1 MEQTRSQR
9 FIQEYARLMKSSAEF
24 FNKDSVLMSR
34 EDYDNAKLRV
44 LVVFPSPASTKAV
57 SMTAAVLNDYV
68 ISSCPG
74 VFIDFAYV
82 PEQDDLKYYDKANMP
97 YAIGNVTHL
106 DASHFDIVGFSIS
119 ILFESISV
127 AWIMN
132 SFTRC
137 DKPLPLTWSERKDKK
152 LSEVPVF
159 YAGGITCSVADIL
172 FGELGDGRQAFL
184 DYLHL
189 GEFHCSKL
197 LFDHYLVSREKGR
210 TVQEMIDSFWKEVDF
225 NDWLYQPQA
234 YQVEFN
240 DKNQIVKNVKINP
253 NAPDMCKPYYPD
265 EMPKEMGAARGI
277 VMGNGVNAGL
287 GQILAANGCSRSGF
301 CNFSVAGNTM
311 LGTVY
316 GLVPIENLVD
326 KGCQK
331 LQSAGVVTCKD
342 ILRQKDERVYRVTL
356 ESGVY
361 LDCSSGHKWIRAI
374 DHKKGN
380 KEKTYTTR
388 QLANIVNKGGE
399 FVVLRKI
406 GNHFGV
412 EWHSDLKVINLR
424 EESMLSQDEKCYQ
437 YTVSFPYYECCEMIN
452 DLAVRLNFYGFDTGV
467 LRYQDKTVIEW
478 WPMPN
483 CATYDR
489 VVAVEAL
496 AEVVPMYDVFDTD
509 DHTVCYNGVITHQC
523 HEGAYTGGWVENTPE
538 RLVELAKLCRKHTAS
553 TTLKA
558 YSFNCV
564 AEDTPVITNS
574 GICRAS
580 ELSGNELVATPLG
593 YSSYILNKGKSDSL
607 VNLIMSQGADLKIT
621 PNHRQLVFTENGVEE
636 KLAKNLSV
644 GDWVPFTIGTAKT
657 VAKNSIYFALGLWY
671 GDGNSSGNSNYFVF
685 NDREVGN
692 ANNIL
697 PWISKEVENTK
708 GDNLHV
714 FLATKEF
721 TSLVRSMF
729 PNGKDDIRNLY
740 NLGIQELVDFIQGLF
755 DADGCGSRG
764 WLKFT
769 QKSSRKEL
777 LNFISTVLLSLGIR
791 TAFSK
796 EIAVNLEGY
805 DREYYRYDLKVVG
818 QESRVAFL
826 QTFHNH
832 VGKLDSVSV
841 EDSIWNKDKC
851 LPPALGVYLSKEFV
865 RVFGKVPSGFNRSKF
880 FRGVK
885 GITVGKFLELFSQ
898 YKHDIKIVND
908 IVNGTRF
915 SCIVA
920 IENLHG
926 DFNVVDV
933 CETSGGVFN
942 IAGFWTH
949 NSNYL
954 SDYKR
959 NIYDW
964 LGVYPRVTFNNM
976 RLEELGLDKDALK
989 MMKLAGYQRMT
1000 APLEGISERIRNNL
1014 LNKNLSEK
1022 ALDSYLEYGMMMG
1035 AVDCKV
1041 GIVLTGYEEEQD
1053 WQAFYDFNMKWR
1065 KKCHDM
1071 GGNIP
1076 FRYKCTLAVHYP
1088 HCLTE
1093 EALTPYPGTGLLRQN
1108 EHKLGK
1114 VAGFEDSEVTEV
1126 SEPFVQKAYTLTT
1139 TRGQQITGNFE
1150 HPVLTS
1156 PFGGGKWELM
1166 GNLKKGQTIYMKIG
1180 TKCYGDFKYVKF
1192 ERPMGN
1198 RAKIKKLDFC
1208 LNPRWA
1214 EVLGWYCGDGFIHE
1228 GESLQFGLC
1237 YNKSEREILER
1248 HREVLETMFFDVSVH
1263 EYDSIDKL
1271 VVNSTLLC
1279 EWVKKEFGSKF
1290 DGKKISKLILTSP
1303 EVVQSSFLRGVF
1315 SADGTCG
1322 DYKEGSSIRLGM
1334 SNEQFIR
1341 DVQAMLMNMG
1351 IDCCVS
1357 VSRSGRKNPKW
1368 SCHVRRQY
1376 ITDYLELI
1384 GFQGQKSVRGL
1395 STAKLGKHSDLG
1407 FIRVKVRSVEEVG
1420 ERTLWGLTVNNHA
1433 YVTNGIVSHNTPI
1446 EYIERRAAKHAY
1458 FGTYIMPNEWNEKYY
1473 SDHIRIKLNGFKHS
1487 TFIEQAI
1494 VDLGRYATPW
1504 MYNYIIRPGYPFYN
1518 TKTIVTHEEA
1528 WEAFKGMIN
1537 PDYFF
1542 NERKMDEYIS
1552 ICHRIHIAMHANV
1565 IFQAKKIL
1573 KDGANATPTIRC
1585 LKTYEGCPVDCKAHV
1600 YEKSPLI
1607 TYGDAWLDESGKL
1620 TGKVWEEVK
1629 GCQRCKTP
1637 ADRKKVLA
1645 RELPMSKNAD
1655 DILMYKAPSLELRL
1669 RFRIQR
1675 KKEYEV
1681 LSPRNTAFVF
1691 FTKFLR
1697 KSEELCKVFWELDA
1711 YHNMFWQSEED
1722 KTYVVSGQQIVDV
1735 TFTDRKAKEI
1745 VESLIQ
1751 EVNAEAN
1758 SFRVVSVREVPLTDK
1773 IKVDDFN
1780 VFYFESTLSAEFWQ
1794 FAAMNYDGEVKVEG
1808 AQGAMETIKD
1818 VRLTAPSFTLRDKVK
1833 GYFTVP
1839 CKYSPW
1845 HYLQGLMAVRR
1856 ISLSKLL
1863 ATTSIQC
1870 ITTVRESNGTCMCG
1884 KEKAVSDIGTNMQQK
1899 VGRDCL
1905 AAFLT
1910 SKL

>member
-24 FNKDSVLMSR
+24 FNKDSVLMTR

-437 YTVSFPYYECCEMIN
+437 YTVSSPYHECCEMIN
-452 DLAVRLNFYGFDTGV
+452 DLVVRLNFYGFDTGV
-467 LRYQDKTVIEW
+467 LRYQDKTIIEW

-558 YSFNCV
+558 YSFN
-564 AEDTPVITNS
+564 
-574 GICRAS
+574 
-580 ELSGNELVATPLG
+580 
-593 YSSYILNKGKSDSL
+593 
-607 VNLIMSQGADLKIT
+607 
-621 PNHRQLVFTENGVEE
+621 
-636 KLAKNLSV
+636 
-644 GDWVPFTIGTAKT
+644 
-657 VAKNSIYFALGLWY
+657 
-671 GDGNSSGNSNYFVF
+671 
-685 NDREVGN
+685 
-692 ANNIL
+692 
-697 PWISKEVENTK
+697 
-708 GDNLHV
+708 
-714 FLATKEF
+714 
-721 TSLVRSMF
+721 
-729 PNGKDDIRNLY
+729 
-740 NLGIQELVDFIQGLF
+740 
-755 DADGCGSRG
+755 
-764 WLKFT
+764 
-769 QKSSRKEL
+769 
-777 LNFISTVLLSLGIR
+777 
-791 TAFSK
+791 
-796 EIAVNLEGY
+796 
-805 DREYYRYDLKVVG
+805 
-818 QESRVAFL
+818 
-826 QTFHNH
+826 
-832 VGKLDSVSV
+832 
-841 EDSIWNKDKC
+841 
-851 LPPALGVYLSKEFV
+851 
-865 RVFGKVPSGFNRSKF
+865 
-880 FRGVK
+880 
-885 GITVGKFLELFSQ
+885 
-898 YKHDIKIVND
+898 
-908 IVNGTRF
+908 
-915 SCIVA
+915 
-920 IENLHG
+920 
-926 DFNVVDV
+926 
-933 CETSGGVFN
+933 
-942 IAGFWTH
+942 
-949 NSNYL
+949 SNYL

-959 NIYDW
+959 NIFDW

-1088 HCLTE
+1088 H
-1093 EALTPYPGTGLLRQN
+1093 
-1108 EHKLGK
+1108 
-1114 VAGFEDSEVTEV
+1114 
-1126 SEPFVQKAYTLTT
+1126 
-1139 TRGQQITGNFE
+1139 
-1150 HPVLTS
+1150 
-1156 PFGGGKWELM
+1156 
-1166 GNLKKGQTIYMKIG
+1166 
-1180 TKCYGDFKYVKF
+1180 
-1192 ERPMGN
+1192 
-1198 RAKIKKLDFC
+1198 
-1208 LNPRWA
+1208 
-1214 EVLGWYCGDGFIHE
+1214 
-1228 GESLQFGLC
+1228 
-1237 YNKSEREILER
+1237 
-1248 HREVLETMFFDVSVH
+1248 
-1263 EYDSIDKL
+1263 
-1271 VVNSTLLC
+1271 
-1279 EWVKKEFGSKF
+1279 
-1290 DGKKISKLILTSP
+1290 
-1303 EVVQSSFLRGVF
+1303 
-1315 SADGTCG
+1315 
-1322 DYKEGSSIRLGM
+1322 
-1334 SNEQFIR
+1334 
-1341 DVQAMLMNMG
+1341 
-1351 IDCCVS
+1351 
-1357 VSRSGRKNPKW
+1357 
-1368 SCHVRRQY
+1368 
-1376 ITDYLELI
+1376 
-1384 GFQGQKSVRGL
+1384 
-1395 STAKLGKHSDLG
+1395 
-1407 FIRVKVRSVEEVG
+1407 
-1420 ERTLWGLTVNNHA
+1420 
-1433 YVTNGIVSHNTPI
+1433 TPI
-1446 EYIERRAAKHAY
+1446 EYIERRAAKHAFY
-1458 FGTYIMPNEWNEKYY
+1458 GTYIMPNEWNEKYY
-1473 SDHIRIKLNGFKHS
+1473 AEHIRIKLNGFKHS

-1528 WEAFKGMIN
+1528 WEAFRALVN
-1537 PDYFF
+1537 PEYFF

-1565 IFQAKKIL
+1565 VFQAKKIL
-1573 KDGANATPTIRC
+1573 KDGADATPTIRC

-1620 TGKVWEEVK
+1620 TGRVWEEVK

-1697 KSEELCKVFWELDA
+1697 KSDDLCKMFWELDA

-1735 TFTDRKAKEI
+1735 TFTDRKAKEL
-1745 VESLIQ
+1745 VENLIQ
-1751 EVNAEAN
+1751 EVNAEAK

-1773 IKVDDFN
+1773 IKVDDYN

>member
-24 FNKDSVLMSR
+24 FNKDSVLMSS
-34 EDYDNAKLRV
+34 EDYDNAKLRI

-82 PEQDDLKYYDKANMP
+82 PEQDDLKFYDKANMP

-137 DKPLPLTWSERKDKK
+137 DKPLPLTWSERKDTK

-197 LFDHYLVSREKGR
+197 LFDHYLRSREQGR
-210 TVQEMIDSFWKEVDF
+210 TVQEMIDTFWKEVDF
-225 NDWLYQPQA
+225 NEWLYQPQA
-234 YQVEFN
+234 YKVEFN

-265 EMPKEMGAARGI
+265 EMPKEIGAARGI

-316 GLVPIENLVD
+316 GLIPIESMVD
-326 KGCQK
+326 KGPMK
-331 LQSAGVVTCKD
+331 LQSTGLVTCKD
-342 ILRQKDERVYRVTL
+342 ILRQKDERAYRVFL

-361 LDCSSGHKWIRAI
+361 LDCSAGHKWIRAI

-388 QLANIVNKGGE
+388 QVSNIVNKGGE

-412 EWHSDLKVINLR
+412 EWHSDLKIVNLR
-424 EESMLSQDEKCYQ
+424 EDSVLSSDEKCYQ
-437 YTVSFPYYECCEMIN
+437 YSFGAPYSECKEQVN
-452 DLAVRLNFYGFDTGV
+452 DLVVRLNFYGFDTGV
-467 LRYQDKTVIEW
+467 IKGLDLTTIEW

-489 VVAVEAL
+489 VVSVEAL
-496 AEVVPMYDVFDTD
+496 NEIVPMYDVFDTD
-509 DHTVCYNGVITHQC
+509 DHTVCYNGIVTHQC

-558 YSFNCV
+558 YSF
-564 AEDTPVITNS
+564 
-574 GICRAS
+574 
-580 ELSGNELVATPLG
+580 
-593 YSSYILNKGKSDSL
+593 
-607 VNLIMSQGADLKIT
+607 
-621 PNHRQLVFTENGVEE
+621 
-636 KLAKNLSV
+636 
-644 GDWVPFTIGTAKT
+644 
-657 VAKNSIYFALGLWY
+657 
-671 GDGNSSGNSNYFVF
+671 
-685 NDREVGN
+685 
-692 ANNIL
+692 
-697 PWISKEVENTK
+697 
-708 GDNLHV
+708 
-714 FLATKEF
+714 
-721 TSLVRSMF
+721 
-729 PNGKDDIRNLY
+729 
-740 NLGIQELVDFIQGLF
+740 
-755 DADGCGSRG
+755 
-764 WLKFT
+764 
-769 QKSSRKEL
+769 
-777 LNFISTVLLSLGIR
+777 
-791 TAFSK
+791 
-796 EIAVNLEGY
+796 
-805 DREYYRYDLKVVG
+805 
-818 QESRVAFL
+818 
-826 QTFHNH
+826 
-832 VGKLDSVSV
+832 
-841 EDSIWNKDKC
+841 
-851 LPPALGVYLSKEFV
+851 
-865 RVFGKVPSGFNRSKF
+865 
-880 FRGVK
+880 
-885 GITVGKFLELFSQ
+885 
-898 YKHDIKIVND
+898 
-908 IVNGTRF
+908 
-915 SCIVA
+915 
-920 IENLHG
+920 
-926 DFNVVDV
+926 
-933 CETSGGVFN
+933 
-942 IAGFWTH
+942 

-1088 HCLTE
+1088 H
-1093 EALTPYPGTGLLRQN
+1093 
-1108 EHKLGK
+1108 
-1114 VAGFEDSEVTEV
+1114 
-1126 SEPFVQKAYTLTT
+1126 
-1139 TRGQQITGNFE
+1139 
-1150 HPVLTS
+1150 
-1156 PFGGGKWELM
+1156 
-1166 GNLKKGQTIYMKIG
+1166 
-1180 TKCYGDFKYVKF
+1180 
-1192 ERPMGN
+1192 
-1198 RAKIKKLDFC
+1198 
-1208 LNPRWA
+1208 
-1214 EVLGWYCGDGFIHE
+1214 
-1228 GESLQFGLC
+1228 
-1237 YNKSEREILER
+1237 
-1248 HREVLETMFFDVSVH
+1248 
-1263 EYDSIDKL
+1263 
-1271 VVNSTLLC
+1271 
-1279 EWVKKEFGSKF
+1279 
-1290 DGKKISKLILTSP
+1290 
-1303 EVVQSSFLRGVF
+1303 
-1315 SADGTCG
+1315 
-1322 DYKEGSSIRLGM
+1322 
-1334 SNEQFIR
+1334 
-1341 DVQAMLMNMG
+1341 
-1351 IDCCVS
+1351 
-1357 VSRSGRKNPKW
+1357 
-1368 SCHVRRQY
+1368 
-1376 ITDYLELI
+1376 
-1384 GFQGQKSVRGL
+1384 
-1395 STAKLGKHSDLG
+1395 
-1407 FIRVKVRSVEEVG
+1407 
-1420 ERTLWGLTVNNHA
+1420 
-1433 YVTNGIVSHNTPI
+1433 TPI
-1446 EYIERRAAKHAY
+1446 EFLERRAARHAFY
-1458 FGTYIMPNEWNEKYY
+1458 GTYIMPNEWNEKYY
-1473 SDHIRIKLNGFKHS
+1473 ADHIRIKLNGFKHS

-1494 VDLGRYATPW
+1494 VDLGRYATSW

-1620 TGKVWEEVK
+1620 TGRVWEEVK

-1697 KSEELCKVFWELDA
+1697 KSDDLCKMFWELDA

-1751 EVNAEAN
+1751 EVNAEAY

-1773 IKVDDFN
+1773 IKVDDYN
-1780 VFYFESTLSAEFWQ
+1780 LFYFESTLPAEFWQ

-1818 VRLTAPSFTLRDKVK
+1818 LRLKAPSFTLRDKVK

-1863 ATTSIQC
+1863 STTSIQC

>member
-34 EDYDNAKLRV
+34 EDYENAKLRV

-137 DKPLPLTWSERKDKK
+137 DKPLPLTWSERKDMK
-152 LSEVPVF
+152 LSEVSVF

-197 LFDHYLVSREKGR
+197 LFDHYLKSRESGR

-437 YTVSFPYYECCEMIN
+437 YTVSSPYHECCEMIN
-452 DLAVRLNFYGFDTGV
+452 DLVVRLNFYGFDTGV
-467 LRYQDKTVIEW
+467 LRYQDKTIIEW

-558 YSFNCV
+558 YSF
-564 AEDTPVITNS
+564 
-574 GICRAS
+574 
-580 ELSGNELVATPLG
+580 
-593 YSSYILNKGKSDSL
+593 
-607 VNLIMSQGADLKIT
+607 
-621 PNHRQLVFTENGVEE
+621 
-636 KLAKNLSV
+636 
-644 GDWVPFTIGTAKT
+644 
-657 VAKNSIYFALGLWY
+657 
-671 GDGNSSGNSNYFVF
+671 
-685 NDREVGN
+685 
-692 ANNIL
+692 
-697 PWISKEVENTK
+697 
-708 GDNLHV
+708 
-714 FLATKEF
+714 
-721 TSLVRSMF
+721 
-729 PNGKDDIRNLY
+729 
-740 NLGIQELVDFIQGLF
+740 
-755 DADGCGSRG
+755 
-764 WLKFT
+764 
-769 QKSSRKEL
+769 
-777 LNFISTVLLSLGIR
+777 
-791 TAFSK
+791 
-796 EIAVNLEGY
+796 
-805 DREYYRYDLKVVG
+805 
-818 QESRVAFL
+818 
-826 QTFHNH
+826 
-832 VGKLDSVSV
+832 
-841 EDSIWNKDKC
+841 
-851 LPPALGVYLSKEFV
+851 
-865 RVFGKVPSGFNRSKF
+865 
-880 FRGVK
+880 
-885 GITVGKFLELFSQ
+885 
-898 YKHDIKIVND
+898 
-908 IVNGTRF
+908 
-915 SCIVA
+915 
-920 IENLHG
+920 
-926 DFNVVDV
+926 
-933 CETSGGVFN
+933 
-942 IAGFWTH
+942 

-1088 HCLTE
+1088 H
-1093 EALTPYPGTGLLRQN
+1093 
-1108 EHKLGK
+1108 
-1114 VAGFEDSEVTEV
+1114 
-1126 SEPFVQKAYTLTT
+1126 
-1139 TRGQQITGNFE
+1139 
-1150 HPVLTS
+1150 
-1156 PFGGGKWELM
+1156 
-1166 GNLKKGQTIYMKIG
+1166 
-1180 TKCYGDFKYVKF
+1180 
-1192 ERPMGN
+1192 
-1198 RAKIKKLDFC
+1198 
-1208 LNPRWA
+1208 
-1214 EVLGWYCGDGFIHE
+1214 
-1228 GESLQFGLC
+1228 
-1237 YNKSEREILER
+1237 
-1248 HREVLETMFFDVSVH
+1248 
-1263 EYDSIDKL
+1263 
-1271 VVNSTLLC
+1271 
-1279 EWVKKEFGSKF
+1279 
-1290 DGKKISKLILTSP
+1290 
-1303 EVVQSSFLRGVF
+1303 
-1315 SADGTCG
+1315 
-1322 DYKEGSSIRLGM
+1322 
-1334 SNEQFIR
+1334 
-1341 DVQAMLMNMG
+1341 
-1351 IDCCVS
+1351 
-1357 VSRSGRKNPKW
+1357 
-1368 SCHVRRQY
+1368 
-1376 ITDYLELI
+1376 
-1384 GFQGQKSVRGL
+1384 
-1395 STAKLGKHSDLG
+1395 
-1407 FIRVKVRSVEEVG
+1407 
-1420 ERTLWGLTVNNHA
+1420 
-1433 YVTNGIVSHNTPI
+1433 TPI
-1446 EYIERRAAKHAY
+1446 EYIERRAAKHAFY
-1458 FGTYIMPNEWNEKYY
+1458 GTYIMPNEWNEKYY
-1473 SDHIRIKLNGFKHS
+1473 AEHIRIKLNGFKHS

-1528 WEAFKGMIN
+1528 WEAFRALVN
-1537 PDYFF
+1537 PEYFF

-1565 IFQAKKIL
+1565 VFQAKKIL
-1573 KDGANATPTIRC
+1573 KDGADATPTIRC

-1620 TGKVWEEVK
+1620 TGRVWEEVK

-1697 KSEELCKVFWELDA
+1697 KSDDLCKMFWELDA

-1735 TFTDRKAKEI
+1735 TFTDRKAKEL
-1745 VESLIQ
+1745 VENLIQ
-1751 EVNAEAN
+1751 EVNAEAK

-1773 IKVDDFN
+1773 IKVDDYN

>member
-1 MEQTRSQR
+1 
-9 FIQEYARLMKSSAEF
+9 MKSSAEF

-374 DHKKGN
+374 NHKKGN

-437 YTVSFPYYECCEMIN
+437 YTVSSPYHECCEMIN
-452 DLAVRLNFYGFDTGV
+452 DLVVRLNFYGFDTGV
-467 LRYQDKTVIEW
+467 LRYQDKTIIEW

-558 YSFNCV
+558 YSFN
-564 AEDTPVITNS
+564 
-574 GICRAS
+574 
-580 ELSGNELVATPLG
+580 
-593 YSSYILNKGKSDSL
+593 
-607 VNLIMSQGADLKIT
+607 
-621 PNHRQLVFTENGVEE
+621 
-636 KLAKNLSV
+636 
-644 GDWVPFTIGTAKT
+644 
-657 VAKNSIYFALGLWY
+657 
-671 GDGNSSGNSNYFVF
+671 
-685 NDREVGN
+685 
-692 ANNIL
+692 
-697 PWISKEVENTK
+697 
-708 GDNLHV
+708 
-714 FLATKEF
+714 
-721 TSLVRSMF
+721 
-729 PNGKDDIRNLY
+729 
-740 NLGIQELVDFIQGLF
+740 
-755 DADGCGSRG
+755 
-764 WLKFT
+764 
-769 QKSSRKEL
+769 
-777 LNFISTVLLSLGIR
+777 
-791 TAFSK
+791 
-796 EIAVNLEGY
+796 
-805 DREYYRYDLKVVG
+805 
-818 QESRVAFL
+818 
-826 QTFHNH
+826 
-832 VGKLDSVSV
+832 
-841 EDSIWNKDKC
+841 
-851 LPPALGVYLSKEFV
+851 
-865 RVFGKVPSGFNRSKF
+865 
-880 FRGVK
+880 
-885 GITVGKFLELFSQ
+885 
-898 YKHDIKIVND
+898 
-908 IVNGTRF
+908 
-915 SCIVA
+915 
-920 IENLHG
+920 
-926 DFNVVDV
+926 
-933 CETSGGVFN
+933 
-942 IAGFWTH
+942 
-949 NSNYL
+949 SNYL

-959 NIYDW
+959 NIFDW

-1088 HCLTE
+1088 H
-1093 EALTPYPGTGLLRQN
+1093 
-1108 EHKLGK
+1108 
-1114 VAGFEDSEVTEV
+1114 
-1126 SEPFVQKAYTLTT
+1126 
-1139 TRGQQITGNFE
+1139 
-1150 HPVLTS
+1150 
-1156 PFGGGKWELM
+1156 
-1166 GNLKKGQTIYMKIG
+1166 
-1180 TKCYGDFKYVKF
+1180 
-1192 ERPMGN
+1192 
-1198 RAKIKKLDFC
+1198 
-1208 LNPRWA
+1208 
-1214 EVLGWYCGDGFIHE
+1214 
-1228 GESLQFGLC
+1228 
-1237 YNKSEREILER
+1237 
-1248 HREVLETMFFDVSVH
+1248 
-1263 EYDSIDKL
+1263 
-1271 VVNSTLLC
+1271 
-1279 EWVKKEFGSKF
+1279 
-1290 DGKKISKLILTSP
+1290 
-1303 EVVQSSFLRGVF
+1303 
-1315 SADGTCG
+1315 
-1322 DYKEGSSIRLGM
+1322 
-1334 SNEQFIR
+1334 
-1341 DVQAMLMNMG
+1341 
-1351 IDCCVS
+1351 
-1357 VSRSGRKNPKW
+1357 
-1368 SCHVRRQY
+1368 
-1376 ITDYLELI
+1376 
-1384 GFQGQKSVRGL
+1384 
-1395 STAKLGKHSDLG
+1395 
-1407 FIRVKVRSVEEVG
+1407 
-1420 ERTLWGLTVNNHA
+1420 
-1433 YVTNGIVSHNTPI
+1433 TPI
-1446 EYIERRAAKHAY
+1446 EYIERRAAKHAFY
-1458 FGTYIMPNEWNEKYY
+1458 GTYIMPNEWNEKYY
-1473 SDHIRIKLNGFKHS
+1473 AEHIRIKLNGFKHS

-1528 WEAFKGMIN
+1528 WEAFRALVN
-1537 PDYFF
+1537 PEYFF

-1565 IFQAKKIL
+1565 VFQAKKIL
-1573 KDGANATPTIRC
+1573 KDGADATPTIRC

-1620 TGKVWEEVK
+1620 TGRVWEEVK

-1697 KSEELCKVFWELDA
+1697 KSDDLCKMFWELDA

-1735 TFTDRKAKEI
+1735 TFTDRKAKEL
-1745 VESLIQ
+1745 VENLIQ
-1751 EVNAEAN
+1751 EVNAEAK

-1773 IKVDDFN
+1773 IKVDDYN

>member
-1 MEQTRSQR
+1 
-9 FIQEYARLMKSSAEF
+9 MKSSAEF

-34 EDYDNAKLRV
+34 EDYENAKLRV

-137 DKPLPLTWSERKDKK
+137 DKPLPLTWSERKDMK

-437 YTVSFPYYECCEMIN
+437 YTVSSPYHECCEMIN
-452 DLAVRLNFYGFDTGV
+452 DLVVRLNFYGFDTGV
-467 LRYQDKTVIEW
+467 LRYQDKTIIEW

-523 HEGAYTGGWVENTPE
+523 YSEDTLVTTDRGLIRIADLEVWDKVDGGSGVFEEVTAKFDTGVQDVLKFTLDDGNELRVTFDHNLLDSEGKDKRAKDFKVGDLVYFKPHFCDSGINADGKMLYLSGYFLGDGSYEKHKYSTRSDCGVSGIRWYFSRTPQGVSNMKLVKSTLDDLSVQYTVEDNPKNTTVRIVSRDVAVIQQVLQIVGDKERLTAYTLSLDKDSFLWFMSGVIASDGTVDSEIGHIRLGMPRKELILDMYRKLQQFNMASKVDYYTYKQTASEHPRFSKYEGRVIKKWRILFSLKDNEKFADAQIAMFGEGKQEVKKARKVTTRKQVGKIVSIEVEEKVQCYNLTVEPNHKLMVQGNVCSSNCHEGAYTGGWVENTPE

-558 YSFNCV
+558 YSF
-564 AEDTPVITNS
+564 
-574 GICRAS
+574 
-580 ELSGNELVATPLG
+580 
-593 YSSYILNKGKSDSL
+593 
-607 VNLIMSQGADLKIT
+607 
-621 PNHRQLVFTENGVEE
+621 
-636 KLAKNLSV
+636 
-644 GDWVPFTIGTAKT
+644 
-657 VAKNSIYFALGLWY
+657 
-671 GDGNSSGNSNYFVF
+671 
-685 NDREVGN
+685 
-692 ANNIL
+692 
-697 PWISKEVENTK
+697 
-708 GDNLHV
+708 
-714 FLATKEF
+714 
-721 TSLVRSMF
+721 
-729 PNGKDDIRNLY
+729 
-740 NLGIQELVDFIQGLF
+740 
-755 DADGCGSRG
+755 
-764 WLKFT
+764 
-769 QKSSRKEL
+769 
-777 LNFISTVLLSLGIR
+777 
-791 TAFSK
+791 
-796 EIAVNLEGY
+796 
-805 DREYYRYDLKVVG
+805 
-818 QESRVAFL
+818 
-826 QTFHNH
+826 
-832 VGKLDSVSV
+832 
-841 EDSIWNKDKC
+841 
-851 LPPALGVYLSKEFV
+851 
-865 RVFGKVPSGFNRSKF
+865 
-880 FRGVK
+880 
-885 GITVGKFLELFSQ
+885 
-898 YKHDIKIVND
+898 
-908 IVNGTRF
+908 
-915 SCIVA
+915 
-920 IENLHG
+920 
-926 DFNVVDV
+926 
-933 CETSGGVFN
+933 
-942 IAGFWTH
+942 

-1088 HCLTE
+1088 H
-1093 EALTPYPGTGLLRQN
+1093 
-1108 EHKLGK
+1108 
-1114 VAGFEDSEVTEV
+1114 
-1126 SEPFVQKAYTLTT
+1126 
-1139 TRGQQITGNFE
+1139 
-1150 HPVLTS
+1150 
-1156 PFGGGKWELM
+1156 
-1166 GNLKKGQTIYMKIG
+1166 
-1180 TKCYGDFKYVKF
+1180 
-1192 ERPMGN
+1192 
-1198 RAKIKKLDFC
+1198 
-1208 LNPRWA
+1208 
-1214 EVLGWYCGDGFIHE
+1214 
-1228 GESLQFGLC
+1228 
-1237 YNKSEREILER
+1237 
-1248 HREVLETMFFDVSVH
+1248 
-1263 EYDSIDKL
+1263 
-1271 VVNSTLLC
+1271 
-1279 EWVKKEFGSKF
+1279 
-1290 DGKKISKLILTSP
+1290 
-1303 EVVQSSFLRGVF
+1303 
-1315 SADGTCG
+1315 
-1322 DYKEGSSIRLGM
+1322 
-1334 SNEQFIR
+1334 
-1341 DVQAMLMNMG
+1341 
-1351 IDCCVS
+1351 
-1357 VSRSGRKNPKW
+1357 
-1368 SCHVRRQY
+1368 
-1376 ITDYLELI
+1376 
-1384 GFQGQKSVRGL
+1384 
-1395 STAKLGKHSDLG
+1395 
-1407 FIRVKVRSVEEVG
+1407 
-1420 ERTLWGLTVNNHA
+1420 
-1433 YVTNGIVSHNTPI
+1433 TPI
-1446 EYIERRAAKHAY
+1446 EYIERRAAKHAFY
-1458 FGTYIMPNEWNEKYY
+1458 GTYIMPNEWNEKYY
-1473 SDHIRIKLNGFKHS
+1473 AEHIRIKLNGFKHS

-1528 WEAFKGMIN
+1528 WEAFRALVN
-1537 PDYFF
+1537 PEYFF

-1565 IFQAKKIL
+1565 VFQAKKIL
-1573 KDGANATPTIRC
+1573 KDGADATPTIRC

-1607 TYGDAWLDESGKL
+1607 TYGDAWRDESGKL
-1620 TGKVWEEVK
+1620 TGRVWEEVK

-1645 RELPMSKNAD
+1645 RKLPMSKNAD

-1697 KSEELCKVFWELDA
+1697 KSDDLCKMFWELDA

-1735 TFTDRKAKEI
+1735 TFTDRKAKEL
-1745 VESLIQ
+1745 VENLIQ
-1751 EVNAEAN
+1751 EVNAEAK

-1773 IKVDDFN
+1773 IKVDDYN

>member
-1 MEQTRSQR
+1 
-9 FIQEYARLMKSSAEF
+9 MKSSAEF

-74 VFIDFAYV
+74 VFVDFAYV

-437 YTVSFPYYECCEMIN
+437 YTVSSPYHECCEMIN
-452 DLAVRLNFYGFDTGV
+452 DLVVRLNFYGFDTGV
-467 LRYQDKTVIEW
+467 LRYQDKTIIEW

-558 YSFNCV
+558 YSFN
-564 AEDTPVITNS
+564 
-574 GICRAS
+574 
-580 ELSGNELVATPLG
+580 
-593 YSSYILNKGKSDSL
+593 
-607 VNLIMSQGADLKIT
+607 
-621 PNHRQLVFTENGVEE
+621 
-636 KLAKNLSV
+636 
-644 GDWVPFTIGTAKT
+644 
-657 VAKNSIYFALGLWY
+657 
-671 GDGNSSGNSNYFVF
+671 
-685 NDREVGN
+685 
-692 ANNIL
+692 
-697 PWISKEVENTK
+697 
-708 GDNLHV
+708 
-714 FLATKEF
+714 
-721 TSLVRSMF
+721 
-729 PNGKDDIRNLY
+729 
-740 NLGIQELVDFIQGLF
+740 
-755 DADGCGSRG
+755 
-764 WLKFT
+764 
-769 QKSSRKEL
+769 
-777 LNFISTVLLSLGIR
+777 
-791 TAFSK
+791 
-796 EIAVNLEGY
+796 
-805 DREYYRYDLKVVG
+805 
-818 QESRVAFL
+818 
-826 QTFHNH
+826 
-832 VGKLDSVSV
+832 
-841 EDSIWNKDKC
+841 
-851 LPPALGVYLSKEFV
+851 
-865 RVFGKVPSGFNRSKF
+865 
-880 FRGVK
+880 
-885 GITVGKFLELFSQ
+885 
-898 YKHDIKIVND
+898 
-908 IVNGTRF
+908 
-915 SCIVA
+915 
-920 IENLHG
+920 
-926 DFNVVDV
+926 
-933 CETSGGVFN
+933 
-942 IAGFWTH
+942 
-949 NSNYL
+949 SNYL

-959 NIYDW
+959 NIFDW

-1088 HCLTE
+1088 H
-1093 EALTPYPGTGLLRQN
+1093 
-1108 EHKLGK
+1108 
-1114 VAGFEDSEVTEV
+1114 
-1126 SEPFVQKAYTLTT
+1126 
-1139 TRGQQITGNFE
+1139 
-1150 HPVLTS
+1150 
-1156 PFGGGKWELM
+1156 
-1166 GNLKKGQTIYMKIG
+1166 
-1180 TKCYGDFKYVKF
+1180 
-1192 ERPMGN
+1192 
-1198 RAKIKKLDFC
+1198 
-1208 LNPRWA
+1208 
-1214 EVLGWYCGDGFIHE
+1214 
-1228 GESLQFGLC
+1228 
-1237 YNKSEREILER
+1237 
-1248 HREVLETMFFDVSVH
+1248 
-1263 EYDSIDKL
+1263 
-1271 VVNSTLLC
+1271 
-1279 EWVKKEFGSKF
+1279 
-1290 DGKKISKLILTSP
+1290 
-1303 EVVQSSFLRGVF
+1303 
-1315 SADGTCG
+1315 
-1322 DYKEGSSIRLGM
+1322 
-1334 SNEQFIR
+1334 
-1341 DVQAMLMNMG
+1341 
-1351 IDCCVS
+1351 
-1357 VSRSGRKNPKW
+1357 
-1368 SCHVRRQY
+1368 
-1376 ITDYLELI
+1376 
-1384 GFQGQKSVRGL
+1384 
-1395 STAKLGKHSDLG
+1395 
-1407 FIRVKVRSVEEVG
+1407 
-1420 ERTLWGLTVNNHA
+1420 
-1433 YVTNGIVSHNTPI
+1433 TPI
-1446 EYIERRAAKHAY
+1446 EYIERRAAKHAFY
-1458 FGTYIMPNEWNEKYY
+1458 GTYIMPNEWNEKYY
-1473 SDHIRIKLNGFKHS
+1473 AEHIRIKLNGFKYS

-1494 VDLGRYATPW
+1494 IDLGRYATPW

-1528 WEAFKGMIN
+1528 WEAFRALVN
-1537 PDYFF
+1537 PEYFF

-1565 IFQAKKIL
+1565 VFQAKKIL
-1573 KDGANATPTIRC
+1573 KDGADATPTIRC

-1620 TGKVWEEVK
+1620 TGRVWEEVK

-1697 KSEELCKVFWELDA
+1697 KSDDLCKMFWELDA

-1735 TFTDRKAKEI
+1735 TFTDRKAKEL
-1745 VESLIQ
+1745 VENLIQ
-1751 EVNAEAN
+1751 EVNAEAK

-1773 IKVDDFN
+1773 IKVDDYN

-1794 FAAMNYDGEVKVEG
+1794 FAVMNYDGEVKVEG

>member
-34 EDYDNAKLRV
+34 EDYENAKLRA

-137 DKPLPLTWSERKDKK
+137 DKPLPLTWSERKDMK

-197 LFDHYLVSREKGR
+197 LFDHYLRSREQGR
-210 TVQEMIDSFWKEVDF
+210 TVQEMIDTFWKEVDF
-225 NDWLYQPQA
+225 NEWLYQPQA
-234 YQVEFN
+234 YKVEFN
-240 DKNQIVKNVKINP
+240 DKNQIVKNIKINP

-265 EMPKEMGAARGI
+265 EMPKEIGAARGI

-301 CNFSVAGNTM
+301 CNFSVVGNTL
-311 LGTVY
+311 LGTPD
-316 GLVPIENLVD
+316 GLFPIESMVD
-326 KGCQK
+326 KGPMK
-331 LQSAGVVTCKD
+331 LQSTGLVTCKD
-342 ILRQKDERVYRVTL
+342 ILRQKDERAYRVFL

-361 LDCSSGHKWIRAI
+361 LDCSAGHKWIRAI

-388 QLANIVNKGGE
+388 QVSNIVNKGGE

-412 EWHSDLKVINLR
+412 EWHSDLKIVNLR
-424 EESMLSQDEKCYQ
+424 EDSVLSSDEKCYQ
-437 YTVSFPYYECCEMIN
+437 YSFGAPYSECKDQVN
-452 DLAVRLNFYGFDTGV
+452 DLVVRLNFYGFDTGV
-467 LRYQDKTVIEW
+467 IKGLDFTTIEW

-489 VVAVEAL
+489 VVSVEAL
-496 AEVVPMYDVFDTD
+496 NEIVLMYDVFDTD
-509 DHTVCYNGVITHQC
+509 DHTVCYNGIVTHQC

-558 YSFNCV
+558 YSF
-564 AEDTPVITNS
+564 
-574 GICRAS
+574 
-580 ELSGNELVATPLG
+580 
-593 YSSYILNKGKSDSL
+593 
-607 VNLIMSQGADLKIT
+607 
-621 PNHRQLVFTENGVEE
+621 
-636 KLAKNLSV
+636 
-644 GDWVPFTIGTAKT
+644 
-657 VAKNSIYFALGLWY
+657 
-671 GDGNSSGNSNYFVF
+671 
-685 NDREVGN
+685 
-692 ANNIL
+692 
-697 PWISKEVENTK
+697 
-708 GDNLHV
+708 
-714 FLATKEF
+714 
-721 TSLVRSMF
+721 
-729 PNGKDDIRNLY
+729 
-740 NLGIQELVDFIQGLF
+740 
-755 DADGCGSRG
+755 
-764 WLKFT
+764 
-769 QKSSRKEL
+769 
-777 LNFISTVLLSLGIR
+777 
-791 TAFSK
+791 
-796 EIAVNLEGY
+796 
-805 DREYYRYDLKVVG
+805 
-818 QESRVAFL
+818 
-826 QTFHNH
+826 
-832 VGKLDSVSV
+832 
-841 EDSIWNKDKC
+841 
-851 LPPALGVYLSKEFV
+851 
-865 RVFGKVPSGFNRSKF
+865 
-880 FRGVK
+880 
-885 GITVGKFLELFSQ
+885 
-898 YKHDIKIVND
+898 
-908 IVNGTRF
+908 
-915 SCIVA
+915 
-920 IENLHG
+920 
-926 DFNVVDV
+926 
-933 CETSGGVFN
+933 
-942 IAGFWTH
+942 

-1088 HCLTE
+1088 H
-1093 EALTPYPGTGLLRQN
+1093 
-1108 EHKLGK
+1108 
-1114 VAGFEDSEVTEV
+1114 
-1126 SEPFVQKAYTLTT
+1126 
-1139 TRGQQITGNFE
+1139 
-1150 HPVLTS
+1150 
-1156 PFGGGKWELM
+1156 
-1166 GNLKKGQTIYMKIG
+1166 
-1180 TKCYGDFKYVKF
+1180 
-1192 ERPMGN
+1192 
-1198 RAKIKKLDFC
+1198 
-1208 LNPRWA
+1208 
-1214 EVLGWYCGDGFIHE
+1214 
-1228 GESLQFGLC
+1228 
-1237 YNKSEREILER
+1237 
-1248 HREVLETMFFDVSVH
+1248 
-1263 EYDSIDKL
+1263 
-1271 VVNSTLLC
+1271 
-1279 EWVKKEFGSKF
+1279 
-1290 DGKKISKLILTSP
+1290 
-1303 EVVQSSFLRGVF
+1303 
-1315 SADGTCG
+1315 
-1322 DYKEGSSIRLGM
+1322 
-1334 SNEQFIR
+1334 
-1341 DVQAMLMNMG
+1341 
-1351 IDCCVS
+1351 
-1357 VSRSGRKNPKW
+1357 
-1368 SCHVRRQY
+1368 
-1376 ITDYLELI
+1376 
-1384 GFQGQKSVRGL
+1384 
-1395 STAKLGKHSDLG
+1395 
-1407 FIRVKVRSVEEVG
+1407 
-1420 ERTLWGLTVNNHA
+1420 
-1433 YVTNGIVSHNTPI
+1433 TPI
-1446 EYIERRAAKHAY
+1446 EFLERRAARHAFY
-1458 FGTYIMPNEWNEKYY
+1458 GTYIMPNEWNEKYY
-1473 SDHIRIKLNGFKHS
+1473 ADHIRIKLNGFKHS

-1607 TYGDAWLDESGKL
+1607 TFGDAWLDETGKL

>member
-34 EDYDNAKLRV
+34 EDYENAKLRV

-82 PEQDDLKYYDKANMP
+82 PEQDDLKYYDKANIP

-132 SFTRC
+132 SFMRC
-137 DKPLPLTWSERKDKK
+137 DKPLPLTWSERKDMK
-152 LSEVPVF
+152 LSEIPVF

-197 LFDHYLVSREKGR
+197 LFDHYLKSREAGR

-265 EMPKEMGAARGI
+265 EMPKEIGAARGI

-331 LQSAGVVTCKD
+331 LQSAGVVSCKD

-361 LDCSSGHKWIRAI
+361 LDCSAGHKWIRAI
-374 DHKKGN
+374 DHKKGK
-380 KEKTYTTR
+380 KEKTYTTL
-388 QLANIVNKGGE
+388 QISNIVNKGGD

-406 GNHFGV
+406 GNHFGI
-412 EWHSDLKVINLR
+412 EWHSDLKVVNLR
-424 EESMLSQDEKCYQ
+424 EESTLSQDEKCYQ
-437 YTVSFPYYECCEMIN
+437 YTVSSPYHECCAMIN
-452 DLAVRLNFYGFDTGV
+452 DLVVRLNFYGFDTGV

-558 YSFNCV
+558 YSF
-564 AEDTPVITNS
+564 
-574 GICRAS
+574 
-580 ELSGNELVATPLG
+580 
-593 YSSYILNKGKSDSL
+593 
-607 VNLIMSQGADLKIT
+607 
-621 PNHRQLVFTENGVEE
+621 
-636 KLAKNLSV
+636 
-644 GDWVPFTIGTAKT
+644 
-657 VAKNSIYFALGLWY
+657 
-671 GDGNSSGNSNYFVF
+671 
-685 NDREVGN
+685 
-692 ANNIL
+692 
-697 PWISKEVENTK
+697 
-708 GDNLHV
+708 
-714 FLATKEF
+714 
-721 TSLVRSMF
+721 
-729 PNGKDDIRNLY
+729 
-740 NLGIQELVDFIQGLF
+740 
-755 DADGCGSRG
+755 
-764 WLKFT
+764 
-769 QKSSRKEL
+769 
-777 LNFISTVLLSLGIR
+777 
-791 TAFSK
+791 
-796 EIAVNLEGY
+796 
-805 DREYYRYDLKVVG
+805 
-818 QESRVAFL
+818 
-826 QTFHNH
+826 
-832 VGKLDSVSV
+832 
-841 EDSIWNKDKC
+841 
-851 LPPALGVYLSKEFV
+851 
-865 RVFGKVPSGFNRSKF
+865 
-880 FRGVK
+880 
-885 GITVGKFLELFSQ
+885 
-898 YKHDIKIVND
+898 
-908 IVNGTRF
+908 
-915 SCIVA
+915 
-920 IENLHG
+920 
-926 DFNVVDV
+926 
-933 CETSGGVFN
+933 
-942 IAGFWTH
+942 

-1093 EALTPYPGTGLLRQN
+1093 EALTPYPGMGLLRQN

-1607 TYGDAWLDESGKL
+1607 TFGDAWLDETGKL

-1870 ITTVRESNGTCMCG
+1870 ITTVRESNRICMCG

>member
-68 ISSCPG
+68 ISSCSG

-240 DKNQIVKNVKINP
+240 DKNQIVKNIKINP

-437 YTVSFPYYECCEMIN
+437 YTVSSPYHECCEMIN
-452 DLAVRLNFYGFDTGV
+452 DLVVRLNFYGFDTGV
-467 LRYQDKTVIEW
+467 LRYQDKTIIEW

-558 YSFNCV
+558 YSFN
-564 AEDTPVITNS
+564 
-574 GICRAS
+574 
-580 ELSGNELVATPLG
+580 
-593 YSSYILNKGKSDSL
+593 
-607 VNLIMSQGADLKIT
+607 
-621 PNHRQLVFTENGVEE
+621 
-636 KLAKNLSV
+636 
-644 GDWVPFTIGTAKT
+644 
-657 VAKNSIYFALGLWY
+657 
-671 GDGNSSGNSNYFVF
+671 
-685 NDREVGN
+685 
-692 ANNIL
+692 
-697 PWISKEVENTK
+697 
-708 GDNLHV
+708 
-714 FLATKEF
+714 
-721 TSLVRSMF
+721 
-729 PNGKDDIRNLY
+729 
-740 NLGIQELVDFIQGLF
+740 
-755 DADGCGSRG
+755 
-764 WLKFT
+764 
-769 QKSSRKEL
+769 
-777 LNFISTVLLSLGIR
+777 
-791 TAFSK
+791 
-796 EIAVNLEGY
+796 
-805 DREYYRYDLKVVG
+805 
-818 QESRVAFL
+818 
-826 QTFHNH
+826 
-832 VGKLDSVSV
+832 
-841 EDSIWNKDKC
+841 
-851 LPPALGVYLSKEFV
+851 
-865 RVFGKVPSGFNRSKF
+865 
-880 FRGVK
+880 
-885 GITVGKFLELFSQ
+885 
-898 YKHDIKIVND
+898 
-908 IVNGTRF
+908 
-915 SCIVA
+915 
-920 IENLHG
+920 
-926 DFNVVDV
+926 
-933 CETSGGVFN
+933 
-942 IAGFWTH
+942 
-949 NSNYL
+949 SNYL

-959 NIYDW
+959 NIFDW

-1088 HCLTE
+1088 H
-1093 EALTPYPGTGLLRQN
+1093 
-1108 EHKLGK
+1108 
-1114 VAGFEDSEVTEV
+1114 
-1126 SEPFVQKAYTLTT
+1126 
-1139 TRGQQITGNFE
+1139 
-1150 HPVLTS
+1150 
-1156 PFGGGKWELM
+1156 
-1166 GNLKKGQTIYMKIG
+1166 
-1180 TKCYGDFKYVKF
+1180 
-1192 ERPMGN
+1192 
-1198 RAKIKKLDFC
+1198 
-1208 LNPRWA
+1208 
-1214 EVLGWYCGDGFIHE
+1214 
-1228 GESLQFGLC
+1228 
-1237 YNKSEREILER
+1237 
-1248 HREVLETMFFDVSVH
+1248 
-1263 EYDSIDKL
+1263 
-1271 VVNSTLLC
+1271 
-1279 EWVKKEFGSKF
+1279 
-1290 DGKKISKLILTSP
+1290 
-1303 EVVQSSFLRGVF
+1303 
-1315 SADGTCG
+1315 
-1322 DYKEGSSIRLGM
+1322 
-1334 SNEQFIR
+1334 
-1341 DVQAMLMNMG
+1341 
-1351 IDCCVS
+1351 
-1357 VSRSGRKNPKW
+1357 
-1368 SCHVRRQY
+1368 
-1376 ITDYLELI
+1376 
-1384 GFQGQKSVRGL
+1384 
-1395 STAKLGKHSDLG
+1395 
-1407 FIRVKVRSVEEVG
+1407 
-1420 ERTLWGLTVNNHA
+1420 
-1433 YVTNGIVSHNTPI
+1433 TPI
-1446 EYIERRAAKHAY
+1446 EYIERRAAKHAFY
-1458 FGTYIMPNEWNEKYY
+1458 GTYIMPNEWNEKYY
-1473 SDHIRIKLNGFKHS
+1473 AEHIRIKLNGFKHS

-1528 WEAFKGMIN
+1528 WEVFRALVN
-1537 PDYFF
+1537 PEYFF

-1565 IFQAKKIL
+1565 VFQAKKIL
-1573 KDGANATPTIRC
+1573 KDGADATPTIRC

-1620 TGKVWEEVK
+1620 TGRVWEEVK

-1697 KSEELCKVFWELDA
+1697 KSDDLCKMFWELDA

-1735 TFTDRKAKEI
+1735 TFTDRKAKEL
-1745 VESLIQ
+1745 VENLIQ
-1751 EVNAEAN
+1751 EVNAEAK

-1773 IKVDDFN
+1773 IKVDDYN

>member
-24 FNKDSVLMSR
+24 FNKDSVLMPR
-34 EDYDNAKLRV
+34 EDYDNAKLRI

-82 PEQDDLKYYDKANMP
+82 PEQDDLKFYDKANMP
-97 YAIGNVTHL
+97 YALGNVTHL

-240 DKNQIVKNVKINP
+240 DKNQIVKNVKINS

-437 YTVSFPYYECCEMIN
+437 YTVSSPYHECCEMIN
-452 DLAVRLNFYGFDTGV
+452 DLVVRLNFYGFDTGV
-467 LRYQDKTVIEW
+467 LRYQDKTIIEW

-558 YSFNCV
+558 YSFN
-564 AEDTPVITNS
+564 
-574 GICRAS
+574 
-580 ELSGNELVATPLG
+580 
-593 YSSYILNKGKSDSL
+593 
-607 VNLIMSQGADLKIT
+607 
-621 PNHRQLVFTENGVEE
+621 
-636 KLAKNLSV
+636 
-644 GDWVPFTIGTAKT
+644 
-657 VAKNSIYFALGLWY
+657 
-671 GDGNSSGNSNYFVF
+671 
-685 NDREVGN
+685 
-692 ANNIL
+692 
-697 PWISKEVENTK
+697 
-708 GDNLHV
+708 
-714 FLATKEF
+714 
-721 TSLVRSMF
+721 
-729 PNGKDDIRNLY
+729 
-740 NLGIQELVDFIQGLF
+740 
-755 DADGCGSRG
+755 
-764 WLKFT
+764 
-769 QKSSRKEL
+769 
-777 LNFISTVLLSLGIR
+777 
-791 TAFSK
+791 
-796 EIAVNLEGY
+796 
-805 DREYYRYDLKVVG
+805 
-818 QESRVAFL
+818 
-826 QTFHNH
+826 
-832 VGKLDSVSV
+832 
-841 EDSIWNKDKC
+841 
-851 LPPALGVYLSKEFV
+851 
-865 RVFGKVPSGFNRSKF
+865 
-880 FRGVK
+880 
-885 GITVGKFLELFSQ
+885 
-898 YKHDIKIVND
+898 
-908 IVNGTRF
+908 
-915 SCIVA
+915 
-920 IENLHG
+920 
-926 DFNVVDV
+926 
-933 CETSGGVFN
+933 
-942 IAGFWTH
+942 
-949 NSNYL
+949 SNYL

-959 NIYDW
+959 NIFDW

-1088 HCLTE
+1088 H
-1093 EALTPYPGTGLLRQN
+1093 
-1108 EHKLGK
+1108 
-1114 VAGFEDSEVTEV
+1114 
-1126 SEPFVQKAYTLTT
+1126 
-1139 TRGQQITGNFE
+1139 
-1150 HPVLTS
+1150 
-1156 PFGGGKWELM
+1156 
-1166 GNLKKGQTIYMKIG
+1166 
-1180 TKCYGDFKYVKF
+1180 
-1192 ERPMGN
+1192 
-1198 RAKIKKLDFC
+1198 
-1208 LNPRWA
+1208 
-1214 EVLGWYCGDGFIHE
+1214 
-1228 GESLQFGLC
+1228 
-1237 YNKSEREILER
+1237 
-1248 HREVLETMFFDVSVH
+1248 
-1263 EYDSIDKL
+1263 
-1271 VVNSTLLC
+1271 
-1279 EWVKKEFGSKF
+1279 
-1290 DGKKISKLILTSP
+1290 
-1303 EVVQSSFLRGVF
+1303 
-1315 SADGTCG
+1315 
-1322 DYKEGSSIRLGM
+1322 
-1334 SNEQFIR
+1334 
-1341 DVQAMLMNMG
+1341 
-1351 IDCCVS
+1351 
-1357 VSRSGRKNPKW
+1357 
-1368 SCHVRRQY
+1368 
-1376 ITDYLELI
+1376 
-1384 GFQGQKSVRGL
+1384 
-1395 STAKLGKHSDLG
+1395 
-1407 FIRVKVRSVEEVG
+1407 
-1420 ERTLWGLTVNNHA
+1420 
-1433 YVTNGIVSHNTPI
+1433 TPI
-1446 EYIERRAAKHAY
+1446 EYIERRAAKHAFY
-1458 FGTYIMPNEWNEKYY
+1458 GTYIMPNEWNEKYY
-1473 SDHIRIKLNGFKHS
+1473 AEHIRIKLNGFKHS

-1528 WEAFKGMIN
+1528 WEAFRALVN
-1537 PDYFF
+1537 PEYFF

-1565 IFQAKKIL
+1565 VFQAKKIL
-1573 KDGANATPTIRC
+1573 KDGADATPTIRC

-1620 TGKVWEEVK
+1620 TGRVWEEVK

-1697 KSEELCKVFWELDA
+1697 KSDDLCKMFWELDA

-1735 TFTDRKAKEI
+1735 TFTDRKAKEL
-1745 VESLIQ
+1745 VENLIQ
-1751 EVNAEAN
+1751 EVNAEAK

-1773 IKVDDFN
+1773 IKVDDYN
-1780 VFYFESTLSAEFWQ
+1780 AFYFESTLSAEFWQ

>member
-1 MEQTRSQR
+1 
-9 FIQEYARLMKSSAEF
+9 MKSSAEF

-240 DKNQIVKNVKINP
+240 DKNQIVKNVKINS

-316 GLVPIENLVD
+316 GLIPIENLVD

-437 YTVSFPYYECCEMIN
+437 YTVSSPYHECCEMIN
-452 DLAVRLNFYGFDTGV
+452 DLVVRLNFYGFDTGV

-558 YSFNCV
+558 YSF
-564 AEDTPVITNS
+564 
-574 GICRAS
+574 
-580 ELSGNELVATPLG
+580 
-593 YSSYILNKGKSDSL
+593 
-607 VNLIMSQGADLKIT
+607 
-621 PNHRQLVFTENGVEE
+621 
-636 KLAKNLSV
+636 
-644 GDWVPFTIGTAKT
+644 
-657 VAKNSIYFALGLWY
+657 
-671 GDGNSSGNSNYFVF
+671 
-685 NDREVGN
+685 
-692 ANNIL
+692 
-697 PWISKEVENTK
+697 
-708 GDNLHV
+708 
-714 FLATKEF
+714 
-721 TSLVRSMF
+721 
-729 PNGKDDIRNLY
+729 
-740 NLGIQELVDFIQGLF
+740 
-755 DADGCGSRG
+755 
-764 WLKFT
+764 
-769 QKSSRKEL
+769 
-777 LNFISTVLLSLGIR
+777 
-791 TAFSK
+791 
-796 EIAVNLEGY
+796 
-805 DREYYRYDLKVVG
+805 
-818 QESRVAFL
+818 
-826 QTFHNH
+826 
-832 VGKLDSVSV
+832 
-841 EDSIWNKDKC
+841 
-851 LPPALGVYLSKEFV
+851 
-865 RVFGKVPSGFNRSKF
+865 
-880 FRGVK
+880 
-885 GITVGKFLELFSQ
+885 
-898 YKHDIKIVND
+898 
-908 IVNGTRF
+908 
-915 SCIVA
+915 
-920 IENLHG
+920 
-926 DFNVVDV
+926 
-933 CETSGGVFN
+933 
-942 IAGFWTH
+942 

-1088 HCLTE
+1088 H
-1093 EALTPYPGTGLLRQN
+1093 
-1108 EHKLGK
+1108 
-1114 VAGFEDSEVTEV
+1114 
-1126 SEPFVQKAYTLTT
+1126 
-1139 TRGQQITGNFE
+1139 
-1150 HPVLTS
+1150 
-1156 PFGGGKWELM
+1156 
-1166 GNLKKGQTIYMKIG
+1166 
-1180 TKCYGDFKYVKF
+1180 
-1192 ERPMGN
+1192 
-1198 RAKIKKLDFC
+1198 
-1208 LNPRWA
+1208 
-1214 EVLGWYCGDGFIHE
+1214 
-1228 GESLQFGLC
+1228 
-1237 YNKSEREILER
+1237 
-1248 HREVLETMFFDVSVH
+1248 
-1263 EYDSIDKL
+1263 
-1271 VVNSTLLC
+1271 
-1279 EWVKKEFGSKF
+1279 
-1290 DGKKISKLILTSP
+1290 
-1303 EVVQSSFLRGVF
+1303 
-1315 SADGTCG
+1315 
-1322 DYKEGSSIRLGM
+1322 
-1334 SNEQFIR
+1334 
-1341 DVQAMLMNMG
+1341 
-1351 IDCCVS
+1351 
-1357 VSRSGRKNPKW
+1357 
-1368 SCHVRRQY
+1368 
-1376 ITDYLELI
+1376 
-1384 GFQGQKSVRGL
+1384 
-1395 STAKLGKHSDLG
+1395 
-1407 FIRVKVRSVEEVG
+1407 
-1420 ERTLWGLTVNNHA
+1420 
-1433 YVTNGIVSHNTPI
+1433 TPI
-1446 EYIERRAAKHAY
+1446 EYIERRAAKHAFY
-1458 FGTYIMPNEWNEKYY
+1458 GTYIMPNEWNEKYY
-1473 SDHIRIKLNGFKHS
+1473 AEHIRIKLNGFKHS

-1528 WEAFKGMIN
+1528 WEAFRALVN
-1537 PDYFF
+1537 PEYFF

-1565 IFQAKKIL
+1565 VFQAKKIL
-1573 KDGANATPTIRC
+1573 KDGADATPTIRC

-1620 TGKVWEEVK
+1620 TGRVWEEVK

-1697 KSEELCKVFWELDA
+1697 KSDDLCKMFWELDA

-1735 TFTDRKAKEI
+1735 TFTDRKAKEL
-1745 VESLIQ
+1745 VENLIQ
-1751 EVNAEAN
+1751 EVNAEAK

-1773 IKVDDFN
+1773 IKVDDYN

>member
-34 EDYDNAKLRV
+34 EDYENAKLRV

-82 PEQDDLKYYDKANMP
+82 PEQDDLKYYDKVNIP

-132 SFTRC
+132 SFMRC
-137 DKPLPLTWSERKDKK
+137 DKPLPLTWSERKDMK
-152 LSEVPVF
+152 LSEIPVF

-197 LFDHYLVSREKGR
+197 LFDHYLKSREAGR

-331 LQSAGVVTCKD
+331 LQSAGVVSCKD

-361 LDCSSGHKWIRAI
+361 LDCSAGHKWIRAI
-374 DHKKGN
+374 DHKKGK

-388 QLANIVNKGGE
+388 QVSNIVNKGGE

-412 EWHSDLKVINLR
+412 EWHSDLKIVNLR
-424 EESMLSQDEKCYQ
+424 EDSVLSSDEKCYQ
-437 YTVSFPYYECCEMIN
+437 YSFGAPYSECKEQVN
-452 DLAVRLNFYGFDTGV
+452 DLVVRLNFYGFDTGV
-467 LRYQDKTVIEW
+467 IKGLDLTTIEW

-489 VVAVEAL
+489 VVSVEAL
-496 AEVVPMYDVFDTD
+496 NEIVPMYDVFDTD
-509 DHTVCYNGVITHQC
+509 DHTVCYNGIVTHQC

-558 YSFNCV
+558 YSF
-564 AEDTPVITNS
+564 
-574 GICRAS
+574 
-580 ELSGNELVATPLG
+580 
-593 YSSYILNKGKSDSL
+593 
-607 VNLIMSQGADLKIT
+607 
-621 PNHRQLVFTENGVEE
+621 
-636 KLAKNLSV
+636 
-644 GDWVPFTIGTAKT
+644 
-657 VAKNSIYFALGLWY
+657 
-671 GDGNSSGNSNYFVF
+671 
-685 NDREVGN
+685 
-692 ANNIL
+692 
-697 PWISKEVENTK
+697 
-708 GDNLHV
+708 
-714 FLATKEF
+714 
-721 TSLVRSMF
+721 
-729 PNGKDDIRNLY
+729 
-740 NLGIQELVDFIQGLF
+740 
-755 DADGCGSRG
+755 
-764 WLKFT
+764 
-769 QKSSRKEL
+769 
-777 LNFISTVLLSLGIR
+777 
-791 TAFSK
+791 
-796 EIAVNLEGY
+796 
-805 DREYYRYDLKVVG
+805 
-818 QESRVAFL
+818 
-826 QTFHNH
+826 
-832 VGKLDSVSV
+832 
-841 EDSIWNKDKC
+841 
-851 LPPALGVYLSKEFV
+851 
-865 RVFGKVPSGFNRSKF
+865 
-880 FRGVK
+880 
-885 GITVGKFLELFSQ
+885 
-898 YKHDIKIVND
+898 
-908 IVNGTRF
+908 
-915 SCIVA
+915 
-920 IENLHG
+920 
-926 DFNVVDV
+926 
-933 CETSGGVFN
+933 
-942 IAGFWTH
+942 

-1607 TYGDAWLDESGKL
+1607 TFGDAWLDETGKL

-1722 KTYVVSGQQIVDV
+1722 KTYVVSGQQNVDV

-1758 SFRVVSVREVPLTDK
+1758 TFRVVSVREVPLTDK

>member
-1 MEQTRSQR
+1 
-9 FIQEYARLMKSSAEF
+9 MKSSAEF

-437 YTVSFPYYECCEMIN
+437 YTVSSPYHECCEMIN
-452 DLAVRLNFYGFDTGV
+452 DLVVRLNFYGFDTGV
-467 LRYQDKTVIEW
+467 LRYQDKTIIEW

-558 YSFNCV
+558 YSFN
-564 AEDTPVITNS
+564 
-574 GICRAS
+574 
-580 ELSGNELVATPLG
+580 
-593 YSSYILNKGKSDSL
+593 
-607 VNLIMSQGADLKIT
+607 
-621 PNHRQLVFTENGVEE
+621 
-636 KLAKNLSV
+636 
-644 GDWVPFTIGTAKT
+644 
-657 VAKNSIYFALGLWY
+657 
-671 GDGNSSGNSNYFVF
+671 
-685 NDREVGN
+685 
-692 ANNIL
+692 
-697 PWISKEVENTK
+697 
-708 GDNLHV
+708 
-714 FLATKEF
+714 
-721 TSLVRSMF
+721 
-729 PNGKDDIRNLY
+729 
-740 NLGIQELVDFIQGLF
+740 
-755 DADGCGSRG
+755 
-764 WLKFT
+764 
-769 QKSSRKEL
+769 
-777 LNFISTVLLSLGIR
+777 
-791 TAFSK
+791 
-796 EIAVNLEGY
+796 
-805 DREYYRYDLKVVG
+805 
-818 QESRVAFL
+818 
-826 QTFHNH
+826 
-832 VGKLDSVSV
+832 
-841 EDSIWNKDKC
+841 
-851 LPPALGVYLSKEFV
+851 
-865 RVFGKVPSGFNRSKF
+865 
-880 FRGVK
+880 
-885 GITVGKFLELFSQ
+885 
-898 YKHDIKIVND
+898 
-908 IVNGTRF
+908 
-915 SCIVA
+915 
-920 IENLHG
+920 
-926 DFNVVDV
+926 
-933 CETSGGVFN
+933 
-942 IAGFWTH
+942 
-949 NSNYL
+949 SNYL

-959 NIYDW
+959 NIFDW

-1065 KKCHDM
+1065 KKSHDM

-1088 HCLTE
+1088 H
-1093 EALTPYPGTGLLRQN
+1093 
-1108 EHKLGK
+1108 
-1114 VAGFEDSEVTEV
+1114 
-1126 SEPFVQKAYTLTT
+1126 
-1139 TRGQQITGNFE
+1139 
-1150 HPVLTS
+1150 
-1156 PFGGGKWELM
+1156 
-1166 GNLKKGQTIYMKIG
+1166 
-1180 TKCYGDFKYVKF
+1180 
-1192 ERPMGN
+1192 
-1198 RAKIKKLDFC
+1198 
-1208 LNPRWA
+1208 
-1214 EVLGWYCGDGFIHE
+1214 
-1228 GESLQFGLC
+1228 
-1237 YNKSEREILER
+1237 
-1248 HREVLETMFFDVSVH
+1248 
-1263 EYDSIDKL
+1263 
-1271 VVNSTLLC
+1271 
-1279 EWVKKEFGSKF
+1279 
-1290 DGKKISKLILTSP
+1290 
-1303 EVVQSSFLRGVF
+1303 
-1315 SADGTCG
+1315 
-1322 DYKEGSSIRLGM
+1322 
-1334 SNEQFIR
+1334 
-1341 DVQAMLMNMG
+1341 
-1351 IDCCVS
+1351 
-1357 VSRSGRKNPKW
+1357 
-1368 SCHVRRQY
+1368 
-1376 ITDYLELI
+1376 
-1384 GFQGQKSVRGL
+1384 
-1395 STAKLGKHSDLG
+1395 
-1407 FIRVKVRSVEEVG
+1407 
-1420 ERTLWGLTVNNHA
+1420 
-1433 YVTNGIVSHNTPI
+1433 TPI
-1446 EYIERRAAKHAY
+1446 EFLERRAARHAFY
-1458 FGTYIMPNEWNEKYY
+1458 GTYIMPNEWNEKYY
-1473 SDHIRIKLNGFKHS
+1473 ADHIRIKLNGFKHS

-1494 VDLGRYATPW
+1494 VDLGRYATSW

-1585 LKTYEGCPVDCKAHV
+1585 LKTYEGCPVDCKARV

-1607 TYGDAWLDESGKL
+1607 TFGDAWLDETGKL

-1697 KSEELCKVFWELDA
+1697 KSDDLCKMFWELDA

-1735 TFTDRKAKEI
+1735 TFTDRKAKEL
-1745 VESLIQ
+1745 VENLIQ
-1751 EVNAEAN
+1751 EVNAEAK

-1773 IKVDDFN
+1773 IKVDDYN

-1808 AQGAMETIKD
+1808 NQGTMETIKD

>member
-1 MEQTRSQR
+1 
-9 FIQEYARLMKSSAEF
+9 MKSSAEF
-24 FNKDSVLMSR
+24 FNKDSVLMPR
-34 EDYDNAKLRV
+34 EDYENAKLRV

-137 DKPLPLTWSERKDKK
+137 DKPLPLTWSERKDMK

-197 LFDHYLVSREKGR
+197 LFDHYLKSREMGR

-437 YTVSFPYYECCEMIN
+437 YTVSSPYHECCEMIN
-452 DLAVRLNFYGFDTGV
+452 DLVVRLNFYGFDTGV

-558 YSFNCV
+558 YSF
-564 AEDTPVITNS
+564 
-574 GICRAS
+574 
-580 ELSGNELVATPLG
+580 
-593 YSSYILNKGKSDSL
+593 
-607 VNLIMSQGADLKIT
+607 
-621 PNHRQLVFTENGVEE
+621 
-636 KLAKNLSV
+636 
-644 GDWVPFTIGTAKT
+644 
-657 VAKNSIYFALGLWY
+657 
-671 GDGNSSGNSNYFVF
+671 
-685 NDREVGN
+685 
-692 ANNIL
+692 
-697 PWISKEVENTK
+697 
-708 GDNLHV
+708 
-714 FLATKEF
+714 
-721 TSLVRSMF
+721 
-729 PNGKDDIRNLY
+729 
-740 NLGIQELVDFIQGLF
+740 
-755 DADGCGSRG
+755 
-764 WLKFT
+764 
-769 QKSSRKEL
+769 
-777 LNFISTVLLSLGIR
+777 
-791 TAFSK
+791 
-796 EIAVNLEGY
+796 
-805 DREYYRYDLKVVG
+805 
-818 QESRVAFL
+818 
-826 QTFHNH
+826 
-832 VGKLDSVSV
+832 
-841 EDSIWNKDKC
+841 
-851 LPPALGVYLSKEFV
+851 
-865 RVFGKVPSGFNRSKF
+865 
-880 FRGVK
+880 
-885 GITVGKFLELFSQ
+885 
-898 YKHDIKIVND
+898 
-908 IVNGTRF
+908 
-915 SCIVA
+915 
-920 IENLHG
+920 
-926 DFNVVDV
+926 
-933 CETSGGVFN
+933 
-942 IAGFWTH
+942 

-1088 HCLTE
+1088 H
-1093 EALTPYPGTGLLRQN
+1093 
-1108 EHKLGK
+1108 
-1114 VAGFEDSEVTEV
+1114 
-1126 SEPFVQKAYTLTT
+1126 
-1139 TRGQQITGNFE
+1139 
-1150 HPVLTS
+1150 
-1156 PFGGGKWELM
+1156 
-1166 GNLKKGQTIYMKIG
+1166 
-1180 TKCYGDFKYVKF
+1180 
-1192 ERPMGN
+1192 
-1198 RAKIKKLDFC
+1198 
-1208 LNPRWA
+1208 
-1214 EVLGWYCGDGFIHE
+1214 
-1228 GESLQFGLC
+1228 
-1237 YNKSEREILER
+1237 
-1248 HREVLETMFFDVSVH
+1248 
-1263 EYDSIDKL
+1263 
-1271 VVNSTLLC
+1271 
-1279 EWVKKEFGSKF
+1279 
-1290 DGKKISKLILTSP
+1290 
-1303 EVVQSSFLRGVF
+1303 
-1315 SADGTCG
+1315 
-1322 DYKEGSSIRLGM
+1322 
-1334 SNEQFIR
+1334 
-1341 DVQAMLMNMG
+1341 
-1351 IDCCVS
+1351 
-1357 VSRSGRKNPKW
+1357 
-1368 SCHVRRQY
+1368 
-1376 ITDYLELI
+1376 
-1384 GFQGQKSVRGL
+1384 
-1395 STAKLGKHSDLG
+1395 
-1407 FIRVKVRSVEEVG
+1407 
-1420 ERTLWGLTVNNHA
+1420 
-1433 YVTNGIVSHNTPI
+1433 TPI

-1458 FGTYIMPNEWNEKYY
+1458 YGTYIMPNEWNDKYY
-1473 SDHIRIKLNGFKHS
+1473 QDHIRIKLNGFKHS

-1494 VDLGRYATPW
+1494 VDLGRHATPW
-1504 MYNYIIRPGYPFYN
+1504 MYNCIIRLGYPFYN

-1573 KDGANATPTIRC
+1573 KDGVNATPTIRC

-1607 TYGDAWLDESGKL
+1607 TFGDAWLDETGKL

>member
-34 EDYDNAKLRV
+34 EDYDNAKLRI

-82 PEQDDLKYYDKANMP
+82 PEQDDLKFYDKANMP
-97 YAIGNVTHL
+97 YALGNVTHL

-240 DKNQIVKNVKINP
+240 DKNQIVKNVKINS

-301 CNFSVAGNTM
+301 CNFSVAGNTL
-311 LGTVY
+311 LGTPD
-316 GLVPIENLVD
+316 GLFPIESMVD
-326 KGCQK
+326 KGSMK
-331 LQSAGVVTCKD
+331 LQSTGLVTCKD
-342 ILRQKDERVYRVTL
+342 ILRQKDERAYRVFL

-361 LDCSSGHKWIRAI
+361 LDCSAGHKWIRAI

-380 KEKTYTTR
+380 KEKTYTTH
-388 QLANIVNKGGE
+388 QVSNIVNKGGE

-412 EWHSDLKVINLR
+412 EWHSDLKIVNLR
-424 EESMLSQDEKCYQ
+424 EDSVLSSDEKCYQ
-437 YTVSFPYYECCEMIN
+437 YSFGAPYSECKEQVN
-452 DLAVRLNFYGFDTGV
+452 DLVVRLNFYGFDTGV
-467 LRYQDKTVIEW
+467 IKGLDLTTIEW

-489 VVAVEAL
+489 VVSVEAL
-496 AEVVPMYDVFDTD
+496 NEIVPMYDVFDTD
-509 DHTVCYNGVITHQC
+509 DHTVCYNGIVTHQC

-558 YSFNCV
+558 YSF
-564 AEDTPVITNS
+564 
-574 GICRAS
+574 
-580 ELSGNELVATPLG
+580 
-593 YSSYILNKGKSDSL
+593 
-607 VNLIMSQGADLKIT
+607 
-621 PNHRQLVFTENGVEE
+621 
-636 KLAKNLSV
+636 
-644 GDWVPFTIGTAKT
+644 
-657 VAKNSIYFALGLWY
+657 
-671 GDGNSSGNSNYFVF
+671 
-685 NDREVGN
+685 
-692 ANNIL
+692 
-697 PWISKEVENTK
+697 
-708 GDNLHV
+708 
-714 FLATKEF
+714 
-721 TSLVRSMF
+721 
-729 PNGKDDIRNLY
+729 
-740 NLGIQELVDFIQGLF
+740 
-755 DADGCGSRG
+755 
-764 WLKFT
+764 
-769 QKSSRKEL
+769 
-777 LNFISTVLLSLGIR
+777 
-791 TAFSK
+791 
-796 EIAVNLEGY
+796 
-805 DREYYRYDLKVVG
+805 
-818 QESRVAFL
+818 
-826 QTFHNH
+826 
-832 VGKLDSVSV
+832 
-841 EDSIWNKDKC
+841 
-851 LPPALGVYLSKEFV
+851 
-865 RVFGKVPSGFNRSKF
+865 
-880 FRGVK
+880 
-885 GITVGKFLELFSQ
+885 
-898 YKHDIKIVND
+898 
-908 IVNGTRF
+908 
-915 SCIVA
+915 
-920 IENLHG
+920 
-926 DFNVVDV
+926 
-933 CETSGGVFN
+933 
-942 IAGFWTH
+942 

-1088 HCLTE
+1088 H
-1093 EALTPYPGTGLLRQN
+1093 
-1108 EHKLGK
+1108 
-1114 VAGFEDSEVTEV
+1114 
-1126 SEPFVQKAYTLTT
+1126 
-1139 TRGQQITGNFE
+1139 
-1150 HPVLTS
+1150 
-1156 PFGGGKWELM
+1156 
-1166 GNLKKGQTIYMKIG
+1166 
-1180 TKCYGDFKYVKF
+1180 
-1192 ERPMGN
+1192 
-1198 RAKIKKLDFC
+1198 
-1208 LNPRWA
+1208 
-1214 EVLGWYCGDGFIHE
+1214 
-1228 GESLQFGLC
+1228 
-1237 YNKSEREILER
+1237 
-1248 HREVLETMFFDVSVH
+1248 
-1263 EYDSIDKL
+1263 
-1271 VVNSTLLC
+1271 
-1279 EWVKKEFGSKF
+1279 
-1290 DGKKISKLILTSP
+1290 
-1303 EVVQSSFLRGVF
+1303 
-1315 SADGTCG
+1315 
-1322 DYKEGSSIRLGM
+1322 
-1334 SNEQFIR
+1334 
-1341 DVQAMLMNMG
+1341 
-1351 IDCCVS
+1351 
-1357 VSRSGRKNPKW
+1357 
-1368 SCHVRRQY
+1368 
-1376 ITDYLELI
+1376 
-1384 GFQGQKSVRGL
+1384 
-1395 STAKLGKHSDLG
+1395 
-1407 FIRVKVRSVEEVG
+1407 
-1420 ERTLWGLTVNNHA
+1420 
-1433 YVTNGIVSHNTPI
+1433 TPI

-1473 SDHIRIKLNGFKHS
+1473 TDHIRIKLNGFKHS

-1528 WEAFKGMIN
+1528 WEAFKGMVN

-1565 IFQAKKIL
+1565 VFQAKKIL

-1697 KSEELCKVFWELDA
+1697 KSDELCKIFWELDA

-1735 TFTDRKAKEI
+1735 TFTDCKAKEI

-1751 EVNAEAN
+1751 EVNAEAY

-1773 IKVDDFN
+1773 IKVDDYN
-1780 VFYFESTLSAEFWQ
+1780 LFYFESTLPAEFWQ

-1818 VRLTAPSFTLRDKVK
+1818 LRLKAPSFTLRDKVK

-1863 ATTSIQC
+1863 STTSIQC

>member
-24 FNKDSVLMSR
+24 FNKDSVLMSK

-68 ISSCPG
+68 ISSCSG

-82 PEQDDLKYYDKANMP
+82 PEQDDLKYYDKANIP

-137 DKPLPLTWSERKDKK
+137 DKPLPLTWSERKDTK

-197 LFDHYLVSREKGR
+197 LFDHYLRSREQGR
-210 TVQEMIDSFWKEVDF
+210 TVQEMIDTFWKEVDF
-225 NDWLYQPQA
+225 NEWLYQPQA
-234 YQVEFN
+234 YKVEFN
-240 DKNQIVKNVKINP
+240 DKNQIVKNIKINP

-265 EMPKEMGAARGI
+265 EMPKEIGAARGI

-301 CNFSVAGNTM
+301 CNFSVVGNTL
-311 LGTVY
+311 LGTPD
-316 GLVPIENLVD
+316 GLFPIESMVD
-326 KGCQK
+326 KGPMK
-331 LQSAGVVTCKD
+331 LQSTGLVTCKD
-342 ILRQKDERVYRVTL
+342 ILRQKDERAYRVFL

-361 LDCSSGHKWIRAI
+361 LDCSAGHKWIRAI

-388 QLANIVNKGGE
+388 QVSNIVNKGGE

-412 EWHSDLKVINLR
+412 EWHSDLKIVNLR
-424 EESMLSQDEKCYQ
+424 EDSVLSSDEKCYQ
-437 YTVSFPYYECCEMIN
+437 YSFGAPYSECKDQVN
-452 DLAVRLNFYGFDTGV
+452 DLVVRLNFYGFDTGV
-467 LRYQDKTVIEW
+467 IKGLDLTTIEW

-489 VVAVEAL
+489 VVSVEAL
-496 AEVVPMYDVFDTD
+496 NEIVPMYDVFDTD
-509 DHTVCYNGVITHQC
+509 DHTVCYNGIVTHQC

-558 YSFNCV
+558 YSF
-564 AEDTPVITNS
+564 
-574 GICRAS
+574 
-580 ELSGNELVATPLG
+580 
-593 YSSYILNKGKSDSL
+593 
-607 VNLIMSQGADLKIT
+607 
-621 PNHRQLVFTENGVEE
+621 
-636 KLAKNLSV
+636 
-644 GDWVPFTIGTAKT
+644 
-657 VAKNSIYFALGLWY
+657 
-671 GDGNSSGNSNYFVF
+671 
-685 NDREVGN
+685 
-692 ANNIL
+692 
-697 PWISKEVENTK
+697 
-708 GDNLHV
+708 
-714 FLATKEF
+714 
-721 TSLVRSMF
+721 
-729 PNGKDDIRNLY
+729 
-740 NLGIQELVDFIQGLF
+740 
-755 DADGCGSRG
+755 
-764 WLKFT
+764 
-769 QKSSRKEL
+769 
-777 LNFISTVLLSLGIR
+777 
-791 TAFSK
+791 
-796 EIAVNLEGY
+796 
-805 DREYYRYDLKVVG
+805 
-818 QESRVAFL
+818 
-826 QTFHNH
+826 
-832 VGKLDSVSV
+832 
-841 EDSIWNKDKC
+841 
-851 LPPALGVYLSKEFV
+851 
-865 RVFGKVPSGFNRSKF
+865 
-880 FRGVK
+880 
-885 GITVGKFLELFSQ
+885 
-898 YKHDIKIVND
+898 
-908 IVNGTRF
+908 
-915 SCIVA
+915 
-920 IENLHG
+920 
-926 DFNVVDV
+926 
-933 CETSGGVFN
+933 
-942 IAGFWTH
+942 

-1088 HCLTE
+1088 H
-1093 EALTPYPGTGLLRQN
+1093 
-1108 EHKLGK
+1108 
-1114 VAGFEDSEVTEV
+1114 
-1126 SEPFVQKAYTLTT
+1126 
-1139 TRGQQITGNFE
+1139 
-1150 HPVLTS
+1150 
-1156 PFGGGKWELM
+1156 
-1166 GNLKKGQTIYMKIG
+1166 
-1180 TKCYGDFKYVKF
+1180 
-1192 ERPMGN
+1192 
-1198 RAKIKKLDFC
+1198 
-1208 LNPRWA
+1208 
-1214 EVLGWYCGDGFIHE
+1214 
-1228 GESLQFGLC
+1228 
-1237 YNKSEREILER
+1237 
-1248 HREVLETMFFDVSVH
+1248 
-1263 EYDSIDKL
+1263 
-1271 VVNSTLLC
+1271 
-1279 EWVKKEFGSKF
+1279 
-1290 DGKKISKLILTSP
+1290 
-1303 EVVQSSFLRGVF
+1303 
-1315 SADGTCG
+1315 
-1322 DYKEGSSIRLGM
+1322 
-1334 SNEQFIR
+1334 
-1341 DVQAMLMNMG
+1341 
-1351 IDCCVS
+1351 
-1357 VSRSGRKNPKW
+1357 
-1368 SCHVRRQY
+1368 
-1376 ITDYLELI
+1376 
-1384 GFQGQKSVRGL
+1384 
-1395 STAKLGKHSDLG
+1395 
-1407 FIRVKVRSVEEVG
+1407 
-1420 ERTLWGLTVNNHA
+1420 
-1433 YVTNGIVSHNTPI
+1433 TPI
-1446 EYIERRAAKHAY
+1446 EFLERRAARHAFY
-1458 FGTYIMPNEWNEKYY
+1458 GTYIMPNEWNEKYY
-1473 SDHIRIKLNGFKHS
+1473 ADHIRIKLNGFKHS

-1585 LKTYEGCPVDCKAHV
+1585 LKTYEGCPVDCKARV

-1607 TYGDAWLDESGKL
+1607 TFGDAWLDETGKL

-1697 KSEELCKVFWELDA
+1697 KSDDLCKMFWELDA

-1735 TFTDRKAKEI
+1735 TFTDRKAKEL
-1745 VESLIQ
+1745 VENLIQ
-1751 EVNAEAN
+1751 EVNAEAK

-1773 IKVDDFN
+1773 IKVDDYN

-1808 AQGAMETIKD
+1808 NQGTMETIKD

>member
-240 DKNQIVKNVKINP
+240 DKNQIVKNVKINS

-316 GLVPIENLVD
+316 GLIPIENLVD

-380 KEKTYTTR
+380 KEKTYTTC

-437 YTVSFPYYECCEMIN
+437 YTVSSPYHECCEMIN
-452 DLAVRLNFYGFDTGV
+452 DLVVRLNFYGFDTGV

-558 YSFNCV
+558 YSF
-564 AEDTPVITNS
+564 
-574 GICRAS
+574 
-580 ELSGNELVATPLG
+580 
-593 YSSYILNKGKSDSL
+593 
-607 VNLIMSQGADLKIT
+607 
-621 PNHRQLVFTENGVEE
+621 
-636 KLAKNLSV
+636 
-644 GDWVPFTIGTAKT
+644 
-657 VAKNSIYFALGLWY
+657 
-671 GDGNSSGNSNYFVF
+671 
-685 NDREVGN
+685 
-692 ANNIL
+692 
-697 PWISKEVENTK
+697 
-708 GDNLHV
+708 
-714 FLATKEF
+714 
-721 TSLVRSMF
+721 
-729 PNGKDDIRNLY
+729 
-740 NLGIQELVDFIQGLF
+740 
-755 DADGCGSRG
+755 
-764 WLKFT
+764 
-769 QKSSRKEL
+769 
-777 LNFISTVLLSLGIR
+777 
-791 TAFSK
+791 
-796 EIAVNLEGY
+796 
-805 DREYYRYDLKVVG
+805 
-818 QESRVAFL
+818 
-826 QTFHNH
+826 
-832 VGKLDSVSV
+832 
-841 EDSIWNKDKC
+841 
-851 LPPALGVYLSKEFV
+851 
-865 RVFGKVPSGFNRSKF
+865 
-880 FRGVK
+880 
-885 GITVGKFLELFSQ
+885 
-898 YKHDIKIVND
+898 
-908 IVNGTRF
+908 
-915 SCIVA
+915 
-920 IENLHG
+920 
-926 DFNVVDV
+926 
-933 CETSGGVFN
+933 
-942 IAGFWTH
+942 

-1088 HCLTE
+1088 H
-1093 EALTPYPGTGLLRQN
+1093 
-1108 EHKLGK
+1108 
-1114 VAGFEDSEVTEV
+1114 
-1126 SEPFVQKAYTLTT
+1126 
-1139 TRGQQITGNFE
+1139 
-1150 HPVLTS
+1150 
-1156 PFGGGKWELM
+1156 
-1166 GNLKKGQTIYMKIG
+1166 
-1180 TKCYGDFKYVKF
+1180 
-1192 ERPMGN
+1192 
-1198 RAKIKKLDFC
+1198 
-1208 LNPRWA
+1208 
-1214 EVLGWYCGDGFIHE
+1214 
-1228 GESLQFGLC
+1228 
-1237 YNKSEREILER
+1237 
-1248 HREVLETMFFDVSVH
+1248 
-1263 EYDSIDKL
+1263 
-1271 VVNSTLLC
+1271 
-1279 EWVKKEFGSKF
+1279 
-1290 DGKKISKLILTSP
+1290 
-1303 EVVQSSFLRGVF
+1303 
-1315 SADGTCG
+1315 
-1322 DYKEGSSIRLGM
+1322 
-1334 SNEQFIR
+1334 
-1341 DVQAMLMNMG
+1341 
-1351 IDCCVS
+1351 
-1357 VSRSGRKNPKW
+1357 
-1368 SCHVRRQY
+1368 
-1376 ITDYLELI
+1376 
-1384 GFQGQKSVRGL
+1384 
-1395 STAKLGKHSDLG
+1395 
-1407 FIRVKVRSVEEVG
+1407 
-1420 ERTLWGLTVNNHA
+1420 
-1433 YVTNGIVSHNTPI
+1433 TPI
-1446 EYIERRAAKHAY
+1446 EYIERRAAKHAFY
-1458 FGTYIMPNEWNEKYY
+1458 GTYIMPNEWNEKYY
-1473 SDHIRIKLNGFKHS
+1473 AEHIRIKLNGFKHS

-1528 WEAFKGMIN
+1528 WEAFRALVN
-1537 PDYFF
+1537 PEYFF

-1565 IFQAKKIL
+1565 VFQAKKIL
-1573 KDGANATPTIRC
+1573 KDGADATPTIRC

-1600 YEKSPLI
+1600 YEKTPLI

-1620 TGKVWEEVK
+1620 TGRVWEEVK

-1697 KSEELCKVFWELDA
+1697 KSDDLCKMFWELDA

-1735 TFTDRKAKEI
+1735 TFTDRKAKEL
-1745 VESLIQ
+1745 VENLIQ
-1751 EVNAEAN
+1751 EVNAEAK

-1773 IKVDDFN
+1773 IKVDDYN

>member
-34 EDYDNAKLRV
+34 EDYENAKLRV

-137 DKPLPLTWSERKDKK
+137 DKPLPLTWSERKDMK

-189 GEFHCSKL
+189 GEFYCSKL
-197 LFDHYLVSREKGR
+197 LFDHYLKSREAGR

-301 CNFSVAGNTM
+301 CNFSVVGNTM

-380 KEKTYTTR
+380 KEKTYTTC

-437 YTVSFPYYECCEMIN
+437 YTVSSPYYECCEMIN
-452 DLAVRLNFYGFDTGV
+452 DLVVRLNFYGFDTGV

-558 YSFNCV
+558 YSF
-564 AEDTPVITNS
+564 
-574 GICRAS
+574 
-580 ELSGNELVATPLG
+580 
-593 YSSYILNKGKSDSL
+593 
-607 VNLIMSQGADLKIT
+607 
-621 PNHRQLVFTENGVEE
+621 
-636 KLAKNLSV
+636 
-644 GDWVPFTIGTAKT
+644 
-657 VAKNSIYFALGLWY
+657 
-671 GDGNSSGNSNYFVF
+671 
-685 NDREVGN
+685 
-692 ANNIL
+692 
-697 PWISKEVENTK
+697 
-708 GDNLHV
+708 
-714 FLATKEF
+714 
-721 TSLVRSMF
+721 
-729 PNGKDDIRNLY
+729 
-740 NLGIQELVDFIQGLF
+740 
-755 DADGCGSRG
+755 
-764 WLKFT
+764 
-769 QKSSRKEL
+769 
-777 LNFISTVLLSLGIR
+777 
-791 TAFSK
+791 
-796 EIAVNLEGY
+796 
-805 DREYYRYDLKVVG
+805 
-818 QESRVAFL
+818 
-826 QTFHNH
+826 
-832 VGKLDSVSV
+832 
-841 EDSIWNKDKC
+841 
-851 LPPALGVYLSKEFV
+851 
-865 RVFGKVPSGFNRSKF
+865 
-880 FRGVK
+880 
-885 GITVGKFLELFSQ
+885 
-898 YKHDIKIVND
+898 
-908 IVNGTRF
+908 
-915 SCIVA
+915 
-920 IENLHG
+920 
-926 DFNVVDV
+926 
-933 CETSGGVFN
+933 
-942 IAGFWTH
+942 

-1088 HCLTE
+1088 H
-1093 EALTPYPGTGLLRQN
+1093 
-1108 EHKLGK
+1108 
-1114 VAGFEDSEVTEV
+1114 
-1126 SEPFVQKAYTLTT
+1126 
-1139 TRGQQITGNFE
+1139 
-1150 HPVLTS
+1150 
-1156 PFGGGKWELM
+1156 
-1166 GNLKKGQTIYMKIG
+1166 
-1180 TKCYGDFKYVKF
+1180 
-1192 ERPMGN
+1192 
-1198 RAKIKKLDFC
+1198 
-1208 LNPRWA
+1208 
-1214 EVLGWYCGDGFIHE
+1214 
-1228 GESLQFGLC
+1228 
-1237 YNKSEREILER
+1237 
-1248 HREVLETMFFDVSVH
+1248 
-1263 EYDSIDKL
+1263 
-1271 VVNSTLLC
+1271 
-1279 EWVKKEFGSKF
+1279 
-1290 DGKKISKLILTSP
+1290 
-1303 EVVQSSFLRGVF
+1303 
-1315 SADGTCG
+1315 
-1322 DYKEGSSIRLGM
+1322 
-1334 SNEQFIR
+1334 
-1341 DVQAMLMNMG
+1341 
-1351 IDCCVS
+1351 
-1357 VSRSGRKNPKW
+1357 
-1368 SCHVRRQY
+1368 
-1376 ITDYLELI
+1376 
-1384 GFQGQKSVRGL
+1384 
-1395 STAKLGKHSDLG
+1395 
-1407 FIRVKVRSVEEVG
+1407 
-1420 ERTLWGLTVNNHA
+1420 
-1433 YVTNGIVSHNTPI
+1433 TPI

-1458 FGTYIMPNEWNEKYY
+1458 YGTYIMPNEWNDKYY
-1473 SDHIRIKLNGFKHS
+1473 QDHIRIKLNGFKHS

-1504 MYNYIIRPGYPFYN
+1504 MYNYIIRLGYPFYN

-1607 TYGDAWLDESGKL
+1607 TFGDAWLDETGKL

-1833 GYFTVP
+1833 GYFIVP

>member
-437 YTVSFPYYECCEMIN
+437 YTVSSPYHECCEMIN
-452 DLAVRLNFYGFDTGV
+452 DLVVRLNFYGFDTGV
-467 LRYQDKTVIEW
+467 LRYQDKTIIEW

-558 YSFNCV
+558 YSFN
-564 AEDTPVITNS
+564 
-574 GICRAS
+574 
-580 ELSGNELVATPLG
+580 
-593 YSSYILNKGKSDSL
+593 
-607 VNLIMSQGADLKIT
+607 
-621 PNHRQLVFTENGVEE
+621 
-636 KLAKNLSV
+636 
-644 GDWVPFTIGTAKT
+644 
-657 VAKNSIYFALGLWY
+657 
-671 GDGNSSGNSNYFVF
+671 
-685 NDREVGN
+685 
-692 ANNIL
+692 
-697 PWISKEVENTK
+697 
-708 GDNLHV
+708 
-714 FLATKEF
+714 
-721 TSLVRSMF
+721 
-729 PNGKDDIRNLY
+729 
-740 NLGIQELVDFIQGLF
+740 
-755 DADGCGSRG
+755 
-764 WLKFT
+764 
-769 QKSSRKEL
+769 
-777 LNFISTVLLSLGIR
+777 
-791 TAFSK
+791 
-796 EIAVNLEGY
+796 
-805 DREYYRYDLKVVG
+805 
-818 QESRVAFL
+818 
-826 QTFHNH
+826 
-832 VGKLDSVSV
+832 
-841 EDSIWNKDKC
+841 
-851 LPPALGVYLSKEFV
+851 
-865 RVFGKVPSGFNRSKF
+865 
-880 FRGVK
+880 
-885 GITVGKFLELFSQ
+885 
-898 YKHDIKIVND
+898 
-908 IVNGTRF
+908 
-915 SCIVA
+915 
-920 IENLHG
+920 
-926 DFNVVDV
+926 
-933 CETSGGVFN
+933 
-942 IAGFWTH
+942 
-949 NSNYL
+949 SNYL

-959 NIYDW
+959 NIFDW

-1376 ITDYLELI
+1376 IIDYLELI

-1458 FGTYIMPNEWNEKYY
+1458 YGTYIMPNEWNDKYY
-1473 SDHIRIKLNGFKHS
+1473 QDHIRIKLNGFKHS

-1600 YEKSPLI
+1600 YGKSPLI
-1607 TYGDAWLDESGKL
+1607 TFGDAWLDETGKL

-1697 KSEELCKVFWELDA
+1697 KSEELCKMFWELDA

-1735 TFTDRKAKEI
+1735 TFTDRKAKEL
-1745 VESLIQ
+1745 VENLIQ
-1751 EVNAEAN
+1751 EVNAEAK
-1758 SFRVVSVREVPLTDK
+1758 SFRVVSVREAPLTDK
-1773 IKVDDFN
+1773 IKVDDYN

>member
-197 LFDHYLVSREKGR
+197 LFDHYLVSREKSR

-316 GLVPIENLVD
+316 GLIPIENLVD

-388 QLANIVNKGGE
+388 QLSNIVNKGGE

-437 YTVSFPYYECCEMIN
+437 YTVSSPYHECCEMIN
-452 DLAVRLNFYGFDTGV
+452 DLVVRLNFYGFDTGV
-467 LRYQDKTVIEW
+467 LRYQDKTIIEW

-558 YSFNCV
+558 YSFN
-564 AEDTPVITNS
+564 
-574 GICRAS
+574 
-580 ELSGNELVATPLG
+580 
-593 YSSYILNKGKSDSL
+593 
-607 VNLIMSQGADLKIT
+607 
-621 PNHRQLVFTENGVEE
+621 
-636 KLAKNLSV
+636 
-644 GDWVPFTIGTAKT
+644 
-657 VAKNSIYFALGLWY
+657 
-671 GDGNSSGNSNYFVF
+671 
-685 NDREVGN
+685 
-692 ANNIL
+692 
-697 PWISKEVENTK
+697 
-708 GDNLHV
+708 
-714 FLATKEF
+714 
-721 TSLVRSMF
+721 
-729 PNGKDDIRNLY
+729 
-740 NLGIQELVDFIQGLF
+740 
-755 DADGCGSRG
+755 
-764 WLKFT
+764 
-769 QKSSRKEL
+769 
-777 LNFISTVLLSLGIR
+777 
-791 TAFSK
+791 
-796 EIAVNLEGY
+796 
-805 DREYYRYDLKVVG
+805 
-818 QESRVAFL
+818 
-826 QTFHNH
+826 
-832 VGKLDSVSV
+832 
-841 EDSIWNKDKC
+841 
-851 LPPALGVYLSKEFV
+851 
-865 RVFGKVPSGFNRSKF
+865 
-880 FRGVK
+880 
-885 GITVGKFLELFSQ
+885 
-898 YKHDIKIVND
+898 
-908 IVNGTRF
+908 
-915 SCIVA
+915 
-920 IENLHG
+920 
-926 DFNVVDV
+926 
-933 CETSGGVFN
+933 
-942 IAGFWTH
+942 
-949 NSNYL
+949 SNYL

-959 NIYDW
+959 NIFDW

-1088 HCLTE
+1088 H
-1093 EALTPYPGTGLLRQN
+1093 
-1108 EHKLGK
+1108 
-1114 VAGFEDSEVTEV
+1114 
-1126 SEPFVQKAYTLTT
+1126 
-1139 TRGQQITGNFE
+1139 
-1150 HPVLTS
+1150 
-1156 PFGGGKWELM
+1156 
-1166 GNLKKGQTIYMKIG
+1166 
-1180 TKCYGDFKYVKF
+1180 
-1192 ERPMGN
+1192 
-1198 RAKIKKLDFC
+1198 
-1208 LNPRWA
+1208 
-1214 EVLGWYCGDGFIHE
+1214 
-1228 GESLQFGLC
+1228 
-1237 YNKSEREILER
+1237 
-1248 HREVLETMFFDVSVH
+1248 
-1263 EYDSIDKL
+1263 
-1271 VVNSTLLC
+1271 
-1279 EWVKKEFGSKF
+1279 
-1290 DGKKISKLILTSP
+1290 
-1303 EVVQSSFLRGVF
+1303 
-1315 SADGTCG
+1315 
-1322 DYKEGSSIRLGM
+1322 
-1334 SNEQFIR
+1334 
-1341 DVQAMLMNMG
+1341 
-1351 IDCCVS
+1351 
-1357 VSRSGRKNPKW
+1357 
-1368 SCHVRRQY
+1368 
-1376 ITDYLELI
+1376 
-1384 GFQGQKSVRGL
+1384 
-1395 STAKLGKHSDLG
+1395 
-1407 FIRVKVRSVEEVG
+1407 
-1420 ERTLWGLTVNNHA
+1420 
-1433 YVTNGIVSHNTPI
+1433 TPI
-1446 EYIERRAAKHAY
+1446 EYIERRAAKHAFY
-1458 FGTYIMPNEWNEKYY
+1458 GTYIMPNEWNEKYY
-1473 SDHIRIKLNGFKHS
+1473 AEHIRIKLNGFKHS

-1528 WEAFKGMIN
+1528 WEAFRALVN
-1537 PDYFF
+1537 PEYFF

-1565 IFQAKKIL
+1565 VFQAKKIL
-1573 KDGANATPTIRC
+1573 KDGADATPTIRC

-1620 TGKVWEEVK
+1620 TGRVWEEVK

-1697 KSEELCKVFWELDA
+1697 KSDDLCKMFWELDA

-1735 TFTDRKAKEI
+1735 TFTDRKAKEL
-1745 VESLIQ
+1745 VENLIQ
-1751 EVNAEAN
+1751 EVNAEAK

-1773 IKVDDFN
+1773 IKVDDYN

>member
-34 EDYDNAKLRV
+34 EDYDNAKLRI

-152 LSEVPVF
+152 LSDVPVF

-301 CNFSVAGNTM
+301 CNFSVVGNTL
-311 LGTVY
+311 LGTPD
-316 GLVPIENLVD
+316 GLFPIESMVD
-326 KGCQK
+326 KGPIQ
-331 LQSAGVVTCKD
+331 LQSTGLVTCKD
-342 ILRQKDERVYRVTL
+342 ILRQKDERAYRVYL

-361 LDCSSGHKWIRAI
+361 LDCSAGHKWIRAI

-388 QLANIVNKGGE
+388 QVSNIVNKGGE

-412 EWHSDLKVINLR
+412 EWHSDLKIVNLR
-424 EESMLSQDEKCYQ
+424 EDSVLSSDEKCYQ
-437 YTVSFPYYECCEMIN
+437 YSFGASYSECKEQVN
-452 DLAVRLNFYGFDTGV
+452 DLVVRLNFYGFDTGV
-467 LRYQDKTVIEW
+467 IKGLDLTTIEW

-489 VVAVEAL
+489 VVSVEAL
-496 AEVVPMYDVFDTD
+496 NEIVPMYDVFDTD
-509 DHTVCYNGVITHQC
+509 DHTVCYNCIVTHQC

-558 YSFNCV
+558 YSF
-564 AEDTPVITNS
+564 
-574 GICRAS
+574 
-580 ELSGNELVATPLG
+580 
-593 YSSYILNKGKSDSL
+593 
-607 VNLIMSQGADLKIT
+607 
-621 PNHRQLVFTENGVEE
+621 
-636 KLAKNLSV
+636 
-644 GDWVPFTIGTAKT
+644 
-657 VAKNSIYFALGLWY
+657 
-671 GDGNSSGNSNYFVF
+671 
-685 NDREVGN
+685 
-692 ANNIL
+692 
-697 PWISKEVENTK
+697 
-708 GDNLHV
+708 
-714 FLATKEF
+714 
-721 TSLVRSMF
+721 
-729 PNGKDDIRNLY
+729 
-740 NLGIQELVDFIQGLF
+740 
-755 DADGCGSRG
+755 
-764 WLKFT
+764 
-769 QKSSRKEL
+769 
-777 LNFISTVLLSLGIR
+777 
-791 TAFSK
+791 
-796 EIAVNLEGY
+796 
-805 DREYYRYDLKVVG
+805 
-818 QESRVAFL
+818 
-826 QTFHNH
+826 
-832 VGKLDSVSV
+832 
-841 EDSIWNKDKC
+841 
-851 LPPALGVYLSKEFV
+851 
-865 RVFGKVPSGFNRSKF
+865 
-880 FRGVK
+880 
-885 GITVGKFLELFSQ
+885 
-898 YKHDIKIVND
+898 
-908 IVNGTRF
+908 
-915 SCIVA
+915 
-920 IENLHG
+920 
-926 DFNVVDV
+926 
-933 CETSGGVFN
+933 
-942 IAGFWTH
+942 

-1088 HCLTE
+1088 H
-1093 EALTPYPGTGLLRQN
+1093 
-1108 EHKLGK
+1108 
-1114 VAGFEDSEVTEV
+1114 
-1126 SEPFVQKAYTLTT
+1126 
-1139 TRGQQITGNFE
+1139 
-1150 HPVLTS
+1150 
-1156 PFGGGKWELM
+1156 
-1166 GNLKKGQTIYMKIG
+1166 
-1180 TKCYGDFKYVKF
+1180 
-1192 ERPMGN
+1192 
-1198 RAKIKKLDFC
+1198 
-1208 LNPRWA
+1208 
-1214 EVLGWYCGDGFIHE
+1214 
-1228 GESLQFGLC
+1228 
-1237 YNKSEREILER
+1237 
-1248 HREVLETMFFDVSVH
+1248 
-1263 EYDSIDKL
+1263 
-1271 VVNSTLLC
+1271 
-1279 EWVKKEFGSKF
+1279 
-1290 DGKKISKLILTSP
+1290 
-1303 EVVQSSFLRGVF
+1303 
-1315 SADGTCG
+1315 
-1322 DYKEGSSIRLGM
+1322 
-1334 SNEQFIR
+1334 
-1341 DVQAMLMNMG
+1341 
-1351 IDCCVS
+1351 
-1357 VSRSGRKNPKW
+1357 
-1368 SCHVRRQY
+1368 
-1376 ITDYLELI
+1376 
-1384 GFQGQKSVRGL
+1384 
-1395 STAKLGKHSDLG
+1395 
-1407 FIRVKVRSVEEVG
+1407 
-1420 ERTLWGLTVNNHA
+1420 
-1433 YVTNGIVSHNTPI
+1433 TPI
-1446 EYIERRAAKHAY
+1446 EFLERRAARHAFY
-1458 FGTYIMPNEWNEKYY
+1458 GTYIMPNEWNEKYY
-1473 SDHIRIKLNGFKHS
+1473 ADHIRIKLNGFKHS

-1607 TYGDAWLDESGKL
+1607 TFGDAWLDETGKL

-1655 DILMYKAPSLELRL
+1655 DILMYKASSLELRL

-1697 KSEELCKVFWELDA
+1697 KSDELCKIFWELDA

-1751 EVNAEAN
+1751 EVNAEAY

-1773 IKVDDFN
+1773 IKVDDYN
-1780 VFYFESTLSAEFWQ
+1780 LFYFESTLPAEFWQ

-1818 VRLTAPSFTLRDKVK
+1818 LRLKAPSFTLRDKVK

-1863 ATTSIQC
+1863 STTSIQC

-1884 KEKAVSDIGTNMQQK
+1884 KEKAVSDIGTNVQQK

>member
-172 FGELGDGRQAFL
+172 FGELEDGRQAFL

-240 DKNQIVKNVKINP
+240 DKNQIVKNVKINS

-316 GLVPIENLVD
+316 GLIPIENLVD

-388 QLANIVNKGGE
+388 RLANIVNKGGE

-437 YTVSFPYYECCEMIN
+437 YTVSSPYHECCEMIN
-452 DLAVRLNFYGFDTGV
+452 DLVVRLNFYGFDTGV
-467 LRYQDKTVIEW
+467 LRYQDKTIIEW

-483 CATYDR
+483 CVTYDR

-509 DHTVCYNGVITHQC
+509 DHTVCYNGVITHQCYSEDTLVTTDRGLIRIADLEVGDKVDGGSGVFEEVTAKFDTGVQDVLKFTLDDGNELRVTFDHNLLDSEGKDKRAKDFKVGDLVYFKPHFCDSGINADGKMLYLSGYFLGDGSYEKHKYSTRSDCGVSGIRWYFSRTPQGVSNMKLVKSTLDDLSVQYTVEDNPKNTTVRIVSRDVAVIQQVLQIVGDKERLTAYTLSLDKDSFLWFMSGVIASDGTVDSEIGHIRLGMSRKELILDMYRKLQQFNMASKVDYYTYKQTAYEHPRFSKYEGRVIKKWRILFSLKDNEKFADAQIAMFGEGKQEVKKARKVTTRKQVGKIVSIEVEEKVQCYNLTVEPNHKLMVQGNVCSSNC

-558 YSFNCV
+558 YSF
-564 AEDTPVITNS
+564 
-574 GICRAS
+574 
-580 ELSGNELVATPLG
+580 
-593 YSSYILNKGKSDSL
+593 
-607 VNLIMSQGADLKIT
+607 
-621 PNHRQLVFTENGVEE
+621 
-636 KLAKNLSV
+636 
-644 GDWVPFTIGTAKT
+644 
-657 VAKNSIYFALGLWY
+657 
-671 GDGNSSGNSNYFVF
+671 
-685 NDREVGN
+685 
-692 ANNIL
+692 
-697 PWISKEVENTK
+697 
-708 GDNLHV
+708 
-714 FLATKEF
+714 
-721 TSLVRSMF
+721 
-729 PNGKDDIRNLY
+729 
-740 NLGIQELVDFIQGLF
+740 
-755 DADGCGSRG
+755 
-764 WLKFT
+764 
-769 QKSSRKEL
+769 
-777 LNFISTVLLSLGIR
+777 
-791 TAFSK
+791 
-796 EIAVNLEGY
+796 
-805 DREYYRYDLKVVG
+805 
-818 QESRVAFL
+818 
-826 QTFHNH
+826 
-832 VGKLDSVSV
+832 
-841 EDSIWNKDKC
+841 
-851 LPPALGVYLSKEFV
+851 
-865 RVFGKVPSGFNRSKF
+865 
-880 FRGVK
+880 
-885 GITVGKFLELFSQ
+885 
-898 YKHDIKIVND
+898 
-908 IVNGTRF
+908 
-915 SCIVA
+915 
-920 IENLHG
+920 
-926 DFNVVDV
+926 
-933 CETSGGVFN
+933 
-942 IAGFWTH
+942 

-1041 GIVLTGYEEEQD
+1041 GIVFTGYEEEQD

-1088 HCLTE
+1088 H
-1093 EALTPYPGTGLLRQN
+1093 
-1108 EHKLGK
+1108 
-1114 VAGFEDSEVTEV
+1114 
-1126 SEPFVQKAYTLTT
+1126 
-1139 TRGQQITGNFE
+1139 
-1150 HPVLTS
+1150 
-1156 PFGGGKWELM
+1156 
-1166 GNLKKGQTIYMKIG
+1166 
-1180 TKCYGDFKYVKF
+1180 
-1192 ERPMGN
+1192 
-1198 RAKIKKLDFC
+1198 
-1208 LNPRWA
+1208 
-1214 EVLGWYCGDGFIHE
+1214 
-1228 GESLQFGLC
+1228 
-1237 YNKSEREILER
+1237 
-1248 HREVLETMFFDVSVH
+1248 
-1263 EYDSIDKL
+1263 
-1271 VVNSTLLC
+1271 
-1279 EWVKKEFGSKF
+1279 
-1290 DGKKISKLILTSP
+1290 
-1303 EVVQSSFLRGVF
+1303 
-1315 SADGTCG
+1315 
-1322 DYKEGSSIRLGM
+1322 
-1334 SNEQFIR
+1334 
-1341 DVQAMLMNMG
+1341 
-1351 IDCCVS
+1351 
-1357 VSRSGRKNPKW
+1357 
-1368 SCHVRRQY
+1368 
-1376 ITDYLELI
+1376 
-1384 GFQGQKSVRGL
+1384 
-1395 STAKLGKHSDLG
+1395 
-1407 FIRVKVRSVEEVG
+1407 
-1420 ERTLWGLTVNNHA
+1420 
-1433 YVTNGIVSHNTPI
+1433 TPI
-1446 EYIERRAAKHAY
+1446 EYIERRAAKHAFY
-1458 FGTYIMPNEWNEKYY
+1458 GTYIMPNEWNEKYY
-1473 SDHIRIKLNGFKHS
+1473 AEHIRIKLNGFKHS

-1528 WEAFKGMIN
+1528 WEAFRALVN
-1537 PDYFF
+1537 PEYFF

-1565 IFQAKKIL
+1565 VFQAKKIL
-1573 KDGANATPTIRC
+1573 KDGADATPTIRC

-1620 TGKVWEEVK
+1620 TGRVWEEVK

-1697 KSEELCKVFWELDA
+1697 KSDDLCKMFWELDA

-1735 TFTDRKAKEI
+1735 TFTDRKAKEL
-1745 VESLIQ
+1745 VENLIQ
-1751 EVNAEAN
+1751 EVNAEAK

-1773 IKVDDFN
+1773 IKVDDYN

>member
-34 EDYDNAKLRV
+34 EDYENAKLRV

-82 PEQDDLKYYDKANMP
+82 PEQDDLKYYDKVNIP

-132 SFTRC
+132 SFMRC
-137 DKPLPLTWSERKDKK
+137 DKPLPLTWSERKDMK
-152 LSEVPVF
+152 LSEIPVF

-197 LFDHYLVSREKGR
+197 LFDHYLKSREAGR

-437 YTVSFPYYECCEMIN
+437 YTVSSPYYECCEMIN
-452 DLAVRLNFYGFDTGV
+452 DLVVRLNFYGFDTGV
-467 LRYQDKTVIEW
+467 LRYQDKTIIEW

-558 YSFNCV
+558 YSFN
-564 AEDTPVITNS
+564 
-574 GICRAS
+574 
-580 ELSGNELVATPLG
+580 
-593 YSSYILNKGKSDSL
+593 
-607 VNLIMSQGADLKIT
+607 
-621 PNHRQLVFTENGVEE
+621 
-636 KLAKNLSV
+636 
-644 GDWVPFTIGTAKT
+644 
-657 VAKNSIYFALGLWY
+657 
-671 GDGNSSGNSNYFVF
+671 
-685 NDREVGN
+685 
-692 ANNIL
+692 
-697 PWISKEVENTK
+697 
-708 GDNLHV
+708 
-714 FLATKEF
+714 
-721 TSLVRSMF
+721 
-729 PNGKDDIRNLY
+729 
-740 NLGIQELVDFIQGLF
+740 
-755 DADGCGSRG
+755 
-764 WLKFT
+764 
-769 QKSSRKEL
+769 
-777 LNFISTVLLSLGIR
+777 
-791 TAFSK
+791 
-796 EIAVNLEGY
+796 
-805 DREYYRYDLKVVG
+805 
-818 QESRVAFL
+818 
-826 QTFHNH
+826 
-832 VGKLDSVSV
+832 
-841 EDSIWNKDKC
+841 
-851 LPPALGVYLSKEFV
+851 
-865 RVFGKVPSGFNRSKF
+865 
-880 FRGVK
+880 
-885 GITVGKFLELFSQ
+885 
-898 YKHDIKIVND
+898 
-908 IVNGTRF
+908 
-915 SCIVA
+915 
-920 IENLHG
+920 
-926 DFNVVDV
+926 
-933 CETSGGVFN
+933 
-942 IAGFWTH
+942 
-949 NSNYL
+949 SNYL

-959 NIYDW
+959 NIFDW

-1088 HCLTE
+1088 H
-1093 EALTPYPGTGLLRQN
+1093 
-1108 EHKLGK
+1108 
-1114 VAGFEDSEVTEV
+1114 
-1126 SEPFVQKAYTLTT
+1126 
-1139 TRGQQITGNFE
+1139 
-1150 HPVLTS
+1150 
-1156 PFGGGKWELM
+1156 
-1166 GNLKKGQTIYMKIG
+1166 
-1180 TKCYGDFKYVKF
+1180 
-1192 ERPMGN
+1192 
-1198 RAKIKKLDFC
+1198 
-1208 LNPRWA
+1208 
-1214 EVLGWYCGDGFIHE
+1214 
-1228 GESLQFGLC
+1228 
-1237 YNKSEREILER
+1237 
-1248 HREVLETMFFDVSVH
+1248 
-1263 EYDSIDKL
+1263 
-1271 VVNSTLLC
+1271 
-1279 EWVKKEFGSKF
+1279 
-1290 DGKKISKLILTSP
+1290 
-1303 EVVQSSFLRGVF
+1303 
-1315 SADGTCG
+1315 
-1322 DYKEGSSIRLGM
+1322 
-1334 SNEQFIR
+1334 
-1341 DVQAMLMNMG
+1341 
-1351 IDCCVS
+1351 
-1357 VSRSGRKNPKW
+1357 
-1368 SCHVRRQY
+1368 
-1376 ITDYLELI
+1376 
-1384 GFQGQKSVRGL
+1384 
-1395 STAKLGKHSDLG
+1395 
-1407 FIRVKVRSVEEVG
+1407 
-1420 ERTLWGLTVNNHA
+1420 
-1433 YVTNGIVSHNTPI
+1433 TPI
-1446 EYIERRAAKHAY
+1446 EYIERRAAKHAFY
-1458 FGTYIMPNEWNEKYY
+1458 GTYIMPNEWNEKYY
-1473 SDHIRIKLNGFKHS
+1473 AEHIRIKLNGFKHS

-1528 WEAFKGMIN
+1528 WEAFRALVN
-1537 PDYFF
+1537 PEYFF

-1565 IFQAKKIL
+1565 VFQAKKIL
-1573 KDGANATPTIRC
+1573 KDGADATPTIRC

-1620 TGKVWEEVK
+1620 TGRVWEEVK

-1691 FTKFLR
+1691 LTKFLR
-1697 KSEELCKVFWELDA
+1697 KSDDLCKMFWELDA

-1735 TFTDRKAKEI
+1735 TFTDRKAKEL
-1745 VESLIQ
+1745 VENLIQ
-1751 EVNAEAN
+1751 EVNAEAK

-1773 IKVDDFN
+1773 IKVDDYN

>member
-1 MEQTRSQR
+1 
-9 FIQEYARLMKSSAEF
+9 MKSSAEF
-24 FNKDSVLMSR
+24 FNKDSVLMTR

-437 YTVSFPYYECCEMIN
+437 YTVSSPYHECCEMIN
-452 DLAVRLNFYGFDTGV
+452 DLVVRLNFYGFDTGV
-467 LRYQDKTVIEW
+467 LRYQDKTIIEW

-558 YSFNCV
+558 YSFN
-564 AEDTPVITNS
+564 
-574 GICRAS
+574 
-580 ELSGNELVATPLG
+580 
-593 YSSYILNKGKSDSL
+593 
-607 VNLIMSQGADLKIT
+607 
-621 PNHRQLVFTENGVEE
+621 
-636 KLAKNLSV
+636 
-644 GDWVPFTIGTAKT
+644 
-657 VAKNSIYFALGLWY
+657 
-671 GDGNSSGNSNYFVF
+671 
-685 NDREVGN
+685 
-692 ANNIL
+692 
-697 PWISKEVENTK
+697 
-708 GDNLHV
+708 
-714 FLATKEF
+714 
-721 TSLVRSMF
+721 
-729 PNGKDDIRNLY
+729 
-740 NLGIQELVDFIQGLF
+740 
-755 DADGCGSRG
+755 
-764 WLKFT
+764 
-769 QKSSRKEL
+769 
-777 LNFISTVLLSLGIR
+777 
-791 TAFSK
+791 
-796 EIAVNLEGY
+796 
-805 DREYYRYDLKVVG
+805 
-818 QESRVAFL
+818 
-826 QTFHNH
+826 
-832 VGKLDSVSV
+832 
-841 EDSIWNKDKC
+841 
-851 LPPALGVYLSKEFV
+851 
-865 RVFGKVPSGFNRSKF
+865 
-880 FRGVK
+880 
-885 GITVGKFLELFSQ
+885 
-898 YKHDIKIVND
+898 
-908 IVNGTRF
+908 
-915 SCIVA
+915 
-920 IENLHG
+920 
-926 DFNVVDV
+926 
-933 CETSGGVFN
+933 
-942 IAGFWTH
+942 
-949 NSNYL
+949 SNYL

-959 NIYDW
+959 NIFDW

-1088 HCLTE
+1088 H
-1093 EALTPYPGTGLLRQN
+1093 
-1108 EHKLGK
+1108 
-1114 VAGFEDSEVTEV
+1114 
-1126 SEPFVQKAYTLTT
+1126 
-1139 TRGQQITGNFE
+1139 
-1150 HPVLTS
+1150 
-1156 PFGGGKWELM
+1156 
-1166 GNLKKGQTIYMKIG
+1166 
-1180 TKCYGDFKYVKF
+1180 
-1192 ERPMGN
+1192 
-1198 RAKIKKLDFC
+1198 
-1208 LNPRWA
+1208 
-1214 EVLGWYCGDGFIHE
+1214 
-1228 GESLQFGLC
+1228 
-1237 YNKSEREILER
+1237 
-1248 HREVLETMFFDVSVH
+1248 
-1263 EYDSIDKL
+1263 
-1271 VVNSTLLC
+1271 
-1279 EWVKKEFGSKF
+1279 
-1290 DGKKISKLILTSP
+1290 
-1303 EVVQSSFLRGVF
+1303 
-1315 SADGTCG
+1315 
-1322 DYKEGSSIRLGM
+1322 
-1334 SNEQFIR
+1334 
-1341 DVQAMLMNMG
+1341 
-1351 IDCCVS
+1351 
-1357 VSRSGRKNPKW
+1357 
-1368 SCHVRRQY
+1368 
-1376 ITDYLELI
+1376 
-1384 GFQGQKSVRGL
+1384 
-1395 STAKLGKHSDLG
+1395 
-1407 FIRVKVRSVEEVG
+1407 
-1420 ERTLWGLTVNNHA
+1420 
-1433 YVTNGIVSHNTPI
+1433 TPI
-1446 EYIERRAAKHAY
+1446 EYIERRAAKHAFY
-1458 FGTYIMPNEWNEKYY
+1458 GTYIMPNEWNEKYY
-1473 SDHIRIKLNGFKHS
+1473 AEHIRIKLNGFKHS

-1528 WEAFKGMIN
+1528 WEAFRALVN
-1537 PDYFF
+1537 PEYFF

-1565 IFQAKKIL
+1565 VFQAKKIL
-1573 KDGANATPTIRC
+1573 KDGADATPTIRC

-1620 TGKVWEEVK
+1620 TGRVWEEVK

-1697 KSEELCKVFWELDA
+1697 KSDDLCKMFWELDA

-1735 TFTDRKAKEI
+1735 TFTDRKAKEL
-1745 VESLIQ
+1745 VENLIQ
-1751 EVNAEAN
+1751 EVNAEAK

-1773 IKVDDFN
+1773 IKVDDYN

>member
-24 FNKDSVLMSR
+24 FNKDSVLMSK
-34 EDYDNAKLRV
+34 EDYDNAKLRI

-82 PEQDDLKYYDKANMP
+82 PEQDDLKYYDKANIP

-137 DKPLPLTWSERKDKK
+137 DKPLPLTWSERKDTK

-197 LFDHYLVSREKGR
+197 LFDHYLRSREQGR
-210 TVQEMIDSFWKEVDF
+210 TVQEMIDTFWKEVDF
-225 NDWLYQPQA
+225 NEWLYQPQA
-234 YQVEFN
+234 YKVEFN
-240 DKNQIVKNVKINP
+240 DKNQIVKNIKINP

-265 EMPKEMGAARGI
+265 EMPKEIGAARGI

-301 CNFSVAGNTM
+301 CNFSVVGNTL
-311 LGTVY
+311 LGTPD
-316 GLVPIENLVD
+316 GLFPIESMVD
-326 KGCQK
+326 KGPMK
-331 LQSAGVVTCKD
+331 LQSTGLVTCKD
-342 ILRQKDERVYRVTL
+342 ILRQKDERAYRVFL

-361 LDCSSGHKWIRAI
+361 LDCSAGHKWIRAI

-388 QLANIVNKGGE
+388 QVSNIVNKGGE

-412 EWHSDLKVINLR
+412 EWHSDLKIVNLR
-424 EESMLSQDEKCYQ
+424 EDSVLSSDEKCYQ
-437 YTVSFPYYECCEMIN
+437 YSFGVPYSECKDQVN
-452 DLAVRLNFYGFDTGV
+452 DLVVRLNFYGFDTGV
-467 LRYQDKTVIEW
+467 IKGLDLTTIEW

-489 VVAVEAL
+489 VVSVEAL
-496 AEVVPMYDVFDTD
+496 NEIVPMYDVFDTD
-509 DHTVCYNGVITHQC
+509 DHTVCYNGIVTHQC

-558 YSFNCV
+558 YSF
-564 AEDTPVITNS
+564 
-574 GICRAS
+574 
-580 ELSGNELVATPLG
+580 
-593 YSSYILNKGKSDSL
+593 
-607 VNLIMSQGADLKIT
+607 
-621 PNHRQLVFTENGVEE
+621 
-636 KLAKNLSV
+636 
-644 GDWVPFTIGTAKT
+644 
-657 VAKNSIYFALGLWY
+657 
-671 GDGNSSGNSNYFVF
+671 
-685 NDREVGN
+685 
-692 ANNIL
+692 
-697 PWISKEVENTK
+697 
-708 GDNLHV
+708 
-714 FLATKEF
+714 
-721 TSLVRSMF
+721 
-729 PNGKDDIRNLY
+729 
-740 NLGIQELVDFIQGLF
+740 
-755 DADGCGSRG
+755 
-764 WLKFT
+764 
-769 QKSSRKEL
+769 
-777 LNFISTVLLSLGIR
+777 
-791 TAFSK
+791 
-796 EIAVNLEGY
+796 
-805 DREYYRYDLKVVG
+805 
-818 QESRVAFL
+818 
-826 QTFHNH
+826 
-832 VGKLDSVSV
+832 
-841 EDSIWNKDKC
+841 
-851 LPPALGVYLSKEFV
+851 
-865 RVFGKVPSGFNRSKF
+865 
-880 FRGVK
+880 
-885 GITVGKFLELFSQ
+885 
-898 YKHDIKIVND
+898 
-908 IVNGTRF
+908 
-915 SCIVA
+915 
-920 IENLHG
+920 
-926 DFNVVDV
+926 
-933 CETSGGVFN
+933 
-942 IAGFWTH
+942 

-1088 HCLTE
+1088 H
-1093 EALTPYPGTGLLRQN
+1093 
-1108 EHKLGK
+1108 
-1114 VAGFEDSEVTEV
+1114 
-1126 SEPFVQKAYTLTT
+1126 
-1139 TRGQQITGNFE
+1139 
-1150 HPVLTS
+1150 
-1156 PFGGGKWELM
+1156 
-1166 GNLKKGQTIYMKIG
+1166 
-1180 TKCYGDFKYVKF
+1180 
-1192 ERPMGN
+1192 
-1198 RAKIKKLDFC
+1198 
-1208 LNPRWA
+1208 
-1214 EVLGWYCGDGFIHE
+1214 
-1228 GESLQFGLC
+1228 
-1237 YNKSEREILER
+1237 
-1248 HREVLETMFFDVSVH
+1248 
-1263 EYDSIDKL
+1263 
-1271 VVNSTLLC
+1271 
-1279 EWVKKEFGSKF
+1279 
-1290 DGKKISKLILTSP
+1290 
-1303 EVVQSSFLRGVF
+1303 
-1315 SADGTCG
+1315 
-1322 DYKEGSSIRLGM
+1322 
-1334 SNEQFIR
+1334 
-1341 DVQAMLMNMG
+1341 
-1351 IDCCVS
+1351 
-1357 VSRSGRKNPKW
+1357 
-1368 SCHVRRQY
+1368 
-1376 ITDYLELI
+1376 
-1384 GFQGQKSVRGL
+1384 
-1395 STAKLGKHSDLG
+1395 
-1407 FIRVKVRSVEEVG
+1407 
-1420 ERTLWGLTVNNHA
+1420 
-1433 YVTNGIVSHNTPI
+1433 TPI
-1446 EYIERRAAKHAY
+1446 DFLERRAARHAFY
-1458 FGTYIMPNEWNEKYY
+1458 GTYIMPNEWNEKYY
-1473 SDHIRIKLNGFKHS
+1473 ADHIRIKLNGFKHS

-1518 TKTIVTHEEA
+1518 TKTIITHEEA

-1585 LKTYEGCPVDCKAHV
+1585 LKTYEGCPVDCKARV

-1607 TYGDAWLDESGKL
+1607 TFGDAWLDETGKL

-1697 KSEELCKVFWELDA
+1697 KSDDLCKMFWELDA

-1735 TFTDRKAKEI
+1735 TFTDRKAKEL
-1745 VESLIQ
+1745 VENLIQ
-1751 EVNAEAN
+1751 EVNAEAK

-1773 IKVDDFN
+1773 IKVDDYN

-1808 AQGAMETIKD
+1808 NRGTMETIKD

-1884 KEKAVSDIGTNMQQK
+1884 KEKAVSDLGTNLQQK
-1899 VGRDCL
+1899 VGRECL
-1905 AAFLT
+1905 ASLLT

>member
-34 EDYDNAKLRV
+34 EDYENAKLRV

-137 DKPLPLTWSERKDKK
+137 DKPLPLTWSERKDMK

-197 LFDHYLVSREKGR
+197 LFDHYLKSRESGR

-316 GLVPIENLVD
+316 GLIPIENLVD

-437 YTVSFPYYECCEMIN
+437 YTVSSPYHECCEMIN
-452 DLAVRLNFYGFDTGV
+452 DLVVRLNFYGFDTGV
-467 LRYQDKTVIEW
+467 LRYQDKTIIEW

-558 YSFNCV
+558 YSFN
-564 AEDTPVITNS
+564 
-574 GICRAS
+574 
-580 ELSGNELVATPLG
+580 
-593 YSSYILNKGKSDSL
+593 
-607 VNLIMSQGADLKIT
+607 
-621 PNHRQLVFTENGVEE
+621 
-636 KLAKNLSV
+636 
-644 GDWVPFTIGTAKT
+644 
-657 VAKNSIYFALGLWY
+657 
-671 GDGNSSGNSNYFVF
+671 
-685 NDREVGN
+685 
-692 ANNIL
+692 
-697 PWISKEVENTK
+697 
-708 GDNLHV
+708 
-714 FLATKEF
+714 
-721 TSLVRSMF
+721 
-729 PNGKDDIRNLY
+729 
-740 NLGIQELVDFIQGLF
+740 
-755 DADGCGSRG
+755 
-764 WLKFT
+764 
-769 QKSSRKEL
+769 
-777 LNFISTVLLSLGIR
+777 
-791 TAFSK
+791 
-796 EIAVNLEGY
+796 
-805 DREYYRYDLKVVG
+805 
-818 QESRVAFL
+818 
-826 QTFHNH
+826 
-832 VGKLDSVSV
+832 
-841 EDSIWNKDKC
+841 
-851 LPPALGVYLSKEFV
+851 
-865 RVFGKVPSGFNRSKF
+865 
-880 FRGVK
+880 
-885 GITVGKFLELFSQ
+885 
-898 YKHDIKIVND
+898 
-908 IVNGTRF
+908 
-915 SCIVA
+915 
-920 IENLHG
+920 
-926 DFNVVDV
+926 
-933 CETSGGVFN
+933 
-942 IAGFWTH
+942 
-949 NSNYL
+949 SNYL

-959 NIYDW
+959 NIFDW

-1088 HCLTE
+1088 H
-1093 EALTPYPGTGLLRQN
+1093 
-1108 EHKLGK
+1108 
-1114 VAGFEDSEVTEV
+1114 
-1126 SEPFVQKAYTLTT
+1126 
-1139 TRGQQITGNFE
+1139 
-1150 HPVLTS
+1150 
-1156 PFGGGKWELM
+1156 
-1166 GNLKKGQTIYMKIG
+1166 
-1180 TKCYGDFKYVKF
+1180 
-1192 ERPMGN
+1192 
-1198 RAKIKKLDFC
+1198 
-1208 LNPRWA
+1208 
-1214 EVLGWYCGDGFIHE
+1214 
-1228 GESLQFGLC
+1228 
-1237 YNKSEREILER
+1237 
-1248 HREVLETMFFDVSVH
+1248 
-1263 EYDSIDKL
+1263 
-1271 VVNSTLLC
+1271 
-1279 EWVKKEFGSKF
+1279 
-1290 DGKKISKLILTSP
+1290 
-1303 EVVQSSFLRGVF
+1303 
-1315 SADGTCG
+1315 
-1322 DYKEGSSIRLGM
+1322 
-1334 SNEQFIR
+1334 
-1341 DVQAMLMNMG
+1341 
-1351 IDCCVS
+1351 
-1357 VSRSGRKNPKW
+1357 
-1368 SCHVRRQY
+1368 
-1376 ITDYLELI
+1376 
-1384 GFQGQKSVRGL
+1384 
-1395 STAKLGKHSDLG
+1395 
-1407 FIRVKVRSVEEVG
+1407 
-1420 ERTLWGLTVNNHA
+1420 
-1433 YVTNGIVSHNTPI
+1433 TPI
-1446 EYIERRAAKHAY
+1446 EYIERRAAKHAFY
-1458 FGTYIMPNEWNEKYY
+1458 GTYIMPNEWNEKYY
-1473 SDHIRIKLNGFKHS
+1473 AEHIRIKLNGFKHS

-1528 WEAFKGMIN
+1528 WEAFRALVN
-1537 PDYFF
+1537 PEYFF

-1565 IFQAKKIL
+1565 VFQAKKIL
-1573 KDGANATPTIRC
+1573 KDGADATPTIRC

-1620 TGKVWEEVK
+1620 TGRVWEEVK

-1697 KSEELCKVFWELDA
+1697 KSDDLCKMFWELDA

-1735 TFTDRKAKEI
+1735 TFTDRKAKEL
-1745 VESLIQ
+1745 VENLIQ
-1751 EVNAEAN
+1751 EVNAEAK

-1773 IKVDDFN
+1773 IKVDDYN

>member
-74 VFIDFAYV
+74 VFVDFAYV

-437 YTVSFPYYECCEMIN
+437 YTVSSPYHECCEMIN
-452 DLAVRLNFYGFDTGV
+452 DLVVRLNFYGFDTGV
-467 LRYQDKTVIEW
+467 LRYQDKTIIEW

-558 YSFNCV
+558 YSFN
-564 AEDTPVITNS
+564 
-574 GICRAS
+574 
-580 ELSGNELVATPLG
+580 
-593 YSSYILNKGKSDSL
+593 
-607 VNLIMSQGADLKIT
+607 
-621 PNHRQLVFTENGVEE
+621 
-636 KLAKNLSV
+636 
-644 GDWVPFTIGTAKT
+644 
-657 VAKNSIYFALGLWY
+657 
-671 GDGNSSGNSNYFVF
+671 
-685 NDREVGN
+685 
-692 ANNIL
+692 
-697 PWISKEVENTK
+697 
-708 GDNLHV
+708 
-714 FLATKEF
+714 
-721 TSLVRSMF
+721 
-729 PNGKDDIRNLY
+729 
-740 NLGIQELVDFIQGLF
+740 
-755 DADGCGSRG
+755 
-764 WLKFT
+764 
-769 QKSSRKEL
+769 
-777 LNFISTVLLSLGIR
+777 
-791 TAFSK
+791 
-796 EIAVNLEGY
+796 
-805 DREYYRYDLKVVG
+805 
-818 QESRVAFL
+818 
-826 QTFHNH
+826 
-832 VGKLDSVSV
+832 
-841 EDSIWNKDKC
+841 
-851 LPPALGVYLSKEFV
+851 
-865 RVFGKVPSGFNRSKF
+865 
-880 FRGVK
+880 
-885 GITVGKFLELFSQ
+885 
-898 YKHDIKIVND
+898 
-908 IVNGTRF
+908 
-915 SCIVA
+915 
-920 IENLHG
+920 
-926 DFNVVDV
+926 
-933 CETSGGVFN
+933 
-942 IAGFWTH
+942 
-949 NSNYL
+949 SNYL

-959 NIYDW
+959 NIFDW

-1088 HCLTE
+1088 H
-1093 EALTPYPGTGLLRQN
+1093 
-1108 EHKLGK
+1108 
-1114 VAGFEDSEVTEV
+1114 
-1126 SEPFVQKAYTLTT
+1126 
-1139 TRGQQITGNFE
+1139 
-1150 HPVLTS
+1150 
-1156 PFGGGKWELM
+1156 
-1166 GNLKKGQTIYMKIG
+1166 
-1180 TKCYGDFKYVKF
+1180 
-1192 ERPMGN
+1192 
-1198 RAKIKKLDFC
+1198 
-1208 LNPRWA
+1208 
-1214 EVLGWYCGDGFIHE
+1214 
-1228 GESLQFGLC
+1228 
-1237 YNKSEREILER
+1237 
-1248 HREVLETMFFDVSVH
+1248 
-1263 EYDSIDKL
+1263 
-1271 VVNSTLLC
+1271 
-1279 EWVKKEFGSKF
+1279 
-1290 DGKKISKLILTSP
+1290 
-1303 EVVQSSFLRGVF
+1303 
-1315 SADGTCG
+1315 
-1322 DYKEGSSIRLGM
+1322 
-1334 SNEQFIR
+1334 
-1341 DVQAMLMNMG
+1341 
-1351 IDCCVS
+1351 
-1357 VSRSGRKNPKW
+1357 
-1368 SCHVRRQY
+1368 
-1376 ITDYLELI
+1376 
-1384 GFQGQKSVRGL
+1384 
-1395 STAKLGKHSDLG
+1395 
-1407 FIRVKVRSVEEVG
+1407 
-1420 ERTLWGLTVNNHA
+1420 
-1433 YVTNGIVSHNTPI
+1433 TPI
-1446 EYIERRAAKHAY
+1446 EYIERRAAKHAFY
-1458 FGTYIMPNEWNEKYY
+1458 GTYIMPNEWNEKYY
-1473 SDHIRIKLNGFKHS
+1473 AEHIRIKLNGFKHS

-1528 WEAFKGMIN
+1528 WEAFRALVN
-1537 PDYFF
+1537 PEYFF

-1565 IFQAKKIL
+1565 VFQAKKIL
-1573 KDGANATPTIRC
+1573 KDGADATPTIRC

-1620 TGKVWEEVK
+1620 TGRVWEEVK

-1697 KSEELCKVFWELDA
+1697 KSDDLCKMFWELDA

-1735 TFTDRKAKEI
+1735 TFTDRKAKEL
-1745 VESLIQ
+1745 VENLIQ
-1751 EVNAEAN
+1751 EVNAEAK

-1773 IKVDDFN
+1773 IKVDDYN

-1870 ITTVRESNGTCMCG
+1870 ITTVRDSNGTCMCG

>member
-24 FNKDSVLMSR
+24 FNEDSVLMSR

-119 ILFESISV
+119 IFFESISV

-437 YTVSFPYYECCEMIN
+437 YTVSSPYHECCEMIN
-452 DLAVRLNFYGFDTGV
+452 DLVVRLNFYGFDTGV
-467 LRYQDKTVIEW
+467 LRYQDKTIIEW

-558 YSFNCV
+558 YSFN
-564 AEDTPVITNS
+564 
-574 GICRAS
+574 
-580 ELSGNELVATPLG
+580 
-593 YSSYILNKGKSDSL
+593 
-607 VNLIMSQGADLKIT
+607 
-621 PNHRQLVFTENGVEE
+621 
-636 KLAKNLSV
+636 
-644 GDWVPFTIGTAKT
+644 
-657 VAKNSIYFALGLWY
+657 
-671 GDGNSSGNSNYFVF
+671 
-685 NDREVGN
+685 
-692 ANNIL
+692 
-697 PWISKEVENTK
+697 
-708 GDNLHV
+708 
-714 FLATKEF
+714 
-721 TSLVRSMF
+721 
-729 PNGKDDIRNLY
+729 
-740 NLGIQELVDFIQGLF
+740 
-755 DADGCGSRG
+755 
-764 WLKFT
+764 
-769 QKSSRKEL
+769 
-777 LNFISTVLLSLGIR
+777 
-791 TAFSK
+791 
-796 EIAVNLEGY
+796 
-805 DREYYRYDLKVVG
+805 
-818 QESRVAFL
+818 
-826 QTFHNH
+826 
-832 VGKLDSVSV
+832 
-841 EDSIWNKDKC
+841 
-851 LPPALGVYLSKEFV
+851 
-865 RVFGKVPSGFNRSKF
+865 
-880 FRGVK
+880 
-885 GITVGKFLELFSQ
+885 
-898 YKHDIKIVND
+898 
-908 IVNGTRF
+908 
-915 SCIVA
+915 
-920 IENLHG
+920 
-926 DFNVVDV
+926 
-933 CETSGGVFN
+933 
-942 IAGFWTH
+942 
-949 NSNYL
+949 SNYL

-959 NIYDW
+959 NIFDW
-964 LGVYPRVTFNNM
+964 LGVFPRVTFNNM

-989 MMKLAGYQRMT
+989 MMKLAGHQRMT

-1088 HCLTE
+1088 H
-1093 EALTPYPGTGLLRQN
+1093 
-1108 EHKLGK
+1108 
-1114 VAGFEDSEVTEV
+1114 
-1126 SEPFVQKAYTLTT
+1126 
-1139 TRGQQITGNFE
+1139 
-1150 HPVLTS
+1150 
-1156 PFGGGKWELM
+1156 
-1166 GNLKKGQTIYMKIG
+1166 
-1180 TKCYGDFKYVKF
+1180 
-1192 ERPMGN
+1192 
-1198 RAKIKKLDFC
+1198 
-1208 LNPRWA
+1208 
-1214 EVLGWYCGDGFIHE
+1214 
-1228 GESLQFGLC
+1228 
-1237 YNKSEREILER
+1237 
-1248 HREVLETMFFDVSVH
+1248 
-1263 EYDSIDKL
+1263 
-1271 VVNSTLLC
+1271 
-1279 EWVKKEFGSKF
+1279 
-1290 DGKKISKLILTSP
+1290 
-1303 EVVQSSFLRGVF
+1303 
-1315 SADGTCG
+1315 
-1322 DYKEGSSIRLGM
+1322 
-1334 SNEQFIR
+1334 
-1341 DVQAMLMNMG
+1341 
-1351 IDCCVS
+1351 
-1357 VSRSGRKNPKW
+1357 
-1368 SCHVRRQY
+1368 
-1376 ITDYLELI
+1376 
-1384 GFQGQKSVRGL
+1384 
-1395 STAKLGKHSDLG
+1395 
-1407 FIRVKVRSVEEVG
+1407 
-1420 ERTLWGLTVNNHA
+1420 
-1433 YVTNGIVSHNTPI
+1433 TPI
-1446 EYIERRAAKHAY
+1446 EYIERRAAKHAFY
-1458 FGTYIMPNEWNEKYY
+1458 GTYIMPNEWNEKYY
-1473 SDHIRIKLNGFKHS
+1473 AEHIRIKLNGFKHS

-1518 TKTIVTHEEA
+1518 NKTIVTHEEA
-1528 WEAFKGMIN
+1528 WEAFRALVN
-1537 PDYFF
+1537 PEYFF

-1565 IFQAKKIL
+1565 VFQAKKIL
-1573 KDGANATPTIRC
+1573 KDGADATPTIRC

-1620 TGKVWEEVK
+1620 TGRVWEEVK

-1697 KSEELCKVFWELDA
+1697 KSDDLCKMFWELDA

-1735 TFTDRKAKEI
+1735 TFTDRKAKEL
-1745 VESLIQ
+1745 VENLIQ
-1751 EVNAEAN
+1751 EVNAEAK

-1773 IKVDDFN
+1773 IKADDYN

>member
-331 LQSAGVVTCKD
+331 LQSAGVVICKD

-437 YTVSFPYYECCEMIN
+437 YTVSSPYHECCEMIN
-452 DLAVRLNFYGFDTGV
+452 DLVVRLNFYGFDTGV
-467 LRYQDKTVIEW
+467 LRYQDKTIIEW

-558 YSFNCV
+558 YSFN
-564 AEDTPVITNS
+564 
-574 GICRAS
+574 
-580 ELSGNELVATPLG
+580 
-593 YSSYILNKGKSDSL
+593 
-607 VNLIMSQGADLKIT
+607 
-621 PNHRQLVFTENGVEE
+621 
-636 KLAKNLSV
+636 
-644 GDWVPFTIGTAKT
+644 
-657 VAKNSIYFALGLWY
+657 
-671 GDGNSSGNSNYFVF
+671 
-685 NDREVGN
+685 
-692 ANNIL
+692 
-697 PWISKEVENTK
+697 
-708 GDNLHV
+708 
-714 FLATKEF
+714 
-721 TSLVRSMF
+721 
-729 PNGKDDIRNLY
+729 
-740 NLGIQELVDFIQGLF
+740 
-755 DADGCGSRG
+755 
-764 WLKFT
+764 
-769 QKSSRKEL
+769 
-777 LNFISTVLLSLGIR
+777 
-791 TAFSK
+791 
-796 EIAVNLEGY
+796 
-805 DREYYRYDLKVVG
+805 
-818 QESRVAFL
+818 
-826 QTFHNH
+826 
-832 VGKLDSVSV
+832 
-841 EDSIWNKDKC
+841 
-851 LPPALGVYLSKEFV
+851 
-865 RVFGKVPSGFNRSKF
+865 
-880 FRGVK
+880 
-885 GITVGKFLELFSQ
+885 
-898 YKHDIKIVND
+898 
-908 IVNGTRF
+908 
-915 SCIVA
+915 
-920 IENLHG
+920 
-926 DFNVVDV
+926 
-933 CETSGGVFN
+933 
-942 IAGFWTH
+942 
-949 NSNYL
+949 SNYL

-959 NIYDW
+959 NIFDW

-1088 HCLTE
+1088 H
-1093 EALTPYPGTGLLRQN
+1093 
-1108 EHKLGK
+1108 
-1114 VAGFEDSEVTEV
+1114 
-1126 SEPFVQKAYTLTT
+1126 
-1139 TRGQQITGNFE
+1139 
-1150 HPVLTS
+1150 
-1156 PFGGGKWELM
+1156 
-1166 GNLKKGQTIYMKIG
+1166 
-1180 TKCYGDFKYVKF
+1180 
-1192 ERPMGN
+1192 
-1198 RAKIKKLDFC
+1198 
-1208 LNPRWA
+1208 
-1214 EVLGWYCGDGFIHE
+1214 
-1228 GESLQFGLC
+1228 
-1237 YNKSEREILER
+1237 
-1248 HREVLETMFFDVSVH
+1248 
-1263 EYDSIDKL
+1263 
-1271 VVNSTLLC
+1271 
-1279 EWVKKEFGSKF
+1279 
-1290 DGKKISKLILTSP
+1290 
-1303 EVVQSSFLRGVF
+1303 
-1315 SADGTCG
+1315 
-1322 DYKEGSSIRLGM
+1322 
-1334 SNEQFIR
+1334 
-1341 DVQAMLMNMG
+1341 
-1351 IDCCVS
+1351 
-1357 VSRSGRKNPKW
+1357 
-1368 SCHVRRQY
+1368 
-1376 ITDYLELI
+1376 
-1384 GFQGQKSVRGL
+1384 
-1395 STAKLGKHSDLG
+1395 
-1407 FIRVKVRSVEEVG
+1407 
-1420 ERTLWGLTVNNHA
+1420 
-1433 YVTNGIVSHNTPI
+1433 TPI
-1446 EYIERRAAKHAY
+1446 EYIERRAAKHAFY
-1458 FGTYIMPNEWNEKYY
+1458 GTYIMPNEWNEKYY
-1473 SDHIRIKLNGFKHS
+1473 AEHIRIKLNGFKHS

-1607 TYGDAWLDESGKL
+1607 TFGDAWLDETGKL

>member
-34 EDYDNAKLRV
+34 EDYENAKLRV

-137 DKPLPLTWSERKDKK
+137 DKPLPLTWSERKDMK

-197 LFDHYLVSREKGR
+197 LFDHYLKSRESGR

-316 GLVPIENLVD
+316 GLIPIENLVD

-388 QLANIVNKGGE
+388 QLANIVNKGGK

-437 YTVSFPYYECCEMIN
+437 YTVSSPYHECCEMIN
-452 DLAVRLNFYGFDTGV
+452 DLVVRLNFYGFDTGV
-467 LRYQDKTVIEW
+467 LRYQDKTIIEW

-523 HEGAYTGGWVENTPE
+523 YSEDTLVTTDKGLVRIADLEVGDKVDGGSGVFEEVTAKFDTGVQDVLKFTLDDGNELRVTFDHNLLDSEGKDKRAKDFKVGDFVYFKPHFCDSGINSDGKMLYLAGYFLGDGSYEKHKYSTRSDCGVSGIRWYFSRTPQGVSNMKLVKSTLDDLSVQYTVEDNPKNTTVRILSRDVAVIQQVLQIIGDKERLTAYTLSLDKDSFLWFMSGVIASDGTVDSEIGHIRLGMSRKELILDMYRKLQQFNMASKVDYYTYKQTASEHPRFSKYEGRVIKKWRILFSLKDNEKFADAQIAMFGEGKQEVKKARKVTTRKQVGKIVSIEVEEKVQCYNLTVEPNHKLMVQGNVCSSNCHEGAYTGGWVENTPE

-558 YSFNCV
+558 YSF
-564 AEDTPVITNS
+564 
-574 GICRAS
+574 
-580 ELSGNELVATPLG
+580 
-593 YSSYILNKGKSDSL
+593 
-607 VNLIMSQGADLKIT
+607 
-621 PNHRQLVFTENGVEE
+621 
-636 KLAKNLSV
+636 
-644 GDWVPFTIGTAKT
+644 
-657 VAKNSIYFALGLWY
+657 
-671 GDGNSSGNSNYFVF
+671 
-685 NDREVGN
+685 
-692 ANNIL
+692 
-697 PWISKEVENTK
+697 
-708 GDNLHV
+708 
-714 FLATKEF
+714 
-721 TSLVRSMF
+721 
-729 PNGKDDIRNLY
+729 
-740 NLGIQELVDFIQGLF
+740 
-755 DADGCGSRG
+755 
-764 WLKFT
+764 
-769 QKSSRKEL
+769 
-777 LNFISTVLLSLGIR
+777 
-791 TAFSK
+791 
-796 EIAVNLEGY
+796 
-805 DREYYRYDLKVVG
+805 
-818 QESRVAFL
+818 
-826 QTFHNH
+826 
-832 VGKLDSVSV
+832 
-841 EDSIWNKDKC
+841 
-851 LPPALGVYLSKEFV
+851 
-865 RVFGKVPSGFNRSKF
+865 
-880 FRGVK
+880 
-885 GITVGKFLELFSQ
+885 
-898 YKHDIKIVND
+898 
-908 IVNGTRF
+908 
-915 SCIVA
+915 
-920 IENLHG
+920 
-926 DFNVVDV
+926 
-933 CETSGGVFN
+933 
-942 IAGFWTH
+942 

-1076 FRYKCTLAVHYP
+1076 FRYKCTLLVHYP
-1088 HCLTE
+1088 H
-1093 EALTPYPGTGLLRQN
+1093 TPV
-1108 EHKLGK
+1108 E
-1114 VAGFEDSEVTEV
+1114 F
-1126 SEPFVQKAYTLTT
+1126 
-1139 TRGQQITGNFE
+1139 
-1150 HPVLTS
+1150 
-1156 PFGGGKWELM
+1156 
-1166 GNLKKGQTIYMKIG
+1166 
-1180 TKCYGDFKYVKF
+1180 
-1192 ERPMGN
+1192 
-1198 RAKIKKLDFC
+1198 
-1208 LNPRWA
+1208 
-1214 EVLGWYCGDGFIHE
+1214 
-1228 GESLQFGLC
+1228 
-1237 YNKSEREILER
+1237 LER
-1248 HREVLETMFFDVSVH
+1248 KAAR
-1263 EYDSIDKL
+1263 
-1271 VVNSTLLC
+1271 
-1279 EWVKKEFGSKF
+1279 
-1290 DGKKISKLILTSP
+1290 
-1303 EVVQSSFLRGVF
+1303 
-1315 SADGTCG
+1315 
-1322 DYKEGSSIRLGM
+1322 
-1334 SNEQFIR
+1334 
-1341 DVQAMLMNMG
+1341 
-1351 IDCCVS
+1351 
-1357 VSRSGRKNPKW
+1357 
-1368 SCHVRRQY
+1368 
-1376 ITDYLELI
+1376 
-1384 GFQGQKSVRGL
+1384 
-1395 STAKLGKHSDLG
+1395 
-1407 FIRVKVRSVEEVG
+1407 
-1420 ERTLWGLTVNNHA
+1420 HA
-1433 YVTNGIVSHNTPI
+1433 FY
-1446 EYIERRAAKHAY
+1446 
-1458 FGTYIMPNEWNEKYY
+1458 GTYIMPNEWNEKYY
-1473 SDHIRIKLNGFKHS
+1473 ADHIRIKLNGFKHS

-1607 TYGDAWLDESGKL
+1607 TFGDAWLDETGKL

-1735 TFTDRKAKEI
+1735 TFTDRKAKEL
-1745 VESLIQ
+1745 VENLIQ
-1751 EVNAEAN
+1751 EVNAEAK

-1773 IKVDDFN
+1773 IKVDDYN

-1794 FAAMNYDGEVKVEG
+1794 FSAMNYDGEVKVEG

-1818 VRLTAPSFTLRDKVK
+1818 LRLKAPSFTLRDKVK

-1845 HYLQGLMAVRR
+1845 HYLQGLMAVRK

-1863 ATTSIQC
+1863 STTSIQC

>member
-24 FNKDSVLMSR
+24 FNKDSVLMSS
-34 EDYDNAKLRV
+34 EDYDNAKLRI

-119 ILFESISV
+119 ILFESISA

-152 LSEVPVF
+152 LSDVPVF

-287 GQILAANGCSRSGF
+287 GHILAANGCSRSGF
-301 CNFSVAGNTM
+301 CNFSVVGNTL
-311 LGTVY
+311 LGTPD
-316 GLVPIENLVD
+316 GLFPIESMVD
-326 KGCQK
+326 KGPIQ
-331 LQSAGVVTCKD
+331 LQSTGLVTCKD
-342 ILRQKDERVYRVTL
+342 ILRQKDERAYRVYL

-361 LDCSSGHKWIRAI
+361 LDCSAGHKWIRAI

-388 QLANIVNKGGE
+388 QVSNIVNKGGE

-412 EWHSDLKVINLR
+412 EWHYDLKIVNLR
-424 EESMLSQDEKCYQ
+424 EDSVLSSDEKCYQ
-437 YTVSFPYYECCEMIN
+437 YSFGASYSECKEQVN
-452 DLAVRLNFYGFDTGV
+452 DLVVRLNFYGFDTGV
-467 LRYQDKTVIEW
+467 IKGLDLTTIEW

-489 VVAVEAL
+489 VVSVEAL
-496 AEVVPMYDVFDTD
+496 NEIVPMYDVFDTD
-509 DHTVCYNGVITHQC
+509 DHTVCYNCIVTHQC

-558 YSFNCV
+558 YSF
-564 AEDTPVITNS
+564 
-574 GICRAS
+574 
-580 ELSGNELVATPLG
+580 
-593 YSSYILNKGKSDSL
+593 
-607 VNLIMSQGADLKIT
+607 
-621 PNHRQLVFTENGVEE
+621 
-636 KLAKNLSV
+636 
-644 GDWVPFTIGTAKT
+644 
-657 VAKNSIYFALGLWY
+657 
-671 GDGNSSGNSNYFVF
+671 
-685 NDREVGN
+685 
-692 ANNIL
+692 
-697 PWISKEVENTK
+697 
-708 GDNLHV
+708 
-714 FLATKEF
+714 
-721 TSLVRSMF
+721 
-729 PNGKDDIRNLY
+729 
-740 NLGIQELVDFIQGLF
+740 
-755 DADGCGSRG
+755 
-764 WLKFT
+764 
-769 QKSSRKEL
+769 
-777 LNFISTVLLSLGIR
+777 
-791 TAFSK
+791 
-796 EIAVNLEGY
+796 
-805 DREYYRYDLKVVG
+805 
-818 QESRVAFL
+818 
-826 QTFHNH
+826 
-832 VGKLDSVSV
+832 
-841 EDSIWNKDKC
+841 
-851 LPPALGVYLSKEFV
+851 
-865 RVFGKVPSGFNRSKF
+865 
-880 FRGVK
+880 
-885 GITVGKFLELFSQ
+885 
-898 YKHDIKIVND
+898 
-908 IVNGTRF
+908 
-915 SCIVA
+915 
-920 IENLHG
+920 
-926 DFNVVDV
+926 
-933 CETSGGVFN
+933 
-942 IAGFWTH
+942 

-1088 HCLTE
+1088 H
-1093 EALTPYPGTGLLRQN
+1093 
-1108 EHKLGK
+1108 
-1114 VAGFEDSEVTEV
+1114 
-1126 SEPFVQKAYTLTT
+1126 
-1139 TRGQQITGNFE
+1139 
-1150 HPVLTS
+1150 
-1156 PFGGGKWELM
+1156 
-1166 GNLKKGQTIYMKIG
+1166 
-1180 TKCYGDFKYVKF
+1180 
-1192 ERPMGN
+1192 
-1198 RAKIKKLDFC
+1198 
-1208 LNPRWA
+1208 
-1214 EVLGWYCGDGFIHE
+1214 
-1228 GESLQFGLC
+1228 
-1237 YNKSEREILER
+1237 
-1248 HREVLETMFFDVSVH
+1248 
-1263 EYDSIDKL
+1263 
-1271 VVNSTLLC
+1271 
-1279 EWVKKEFGSKF
+1279 
-1290 DGKKISKLILTSP
+1290 
-1303 EVVQSSFLRGVF
+1303 
-1315 SADGTCG
+1315 
-1322 DYKEGSSIRLGM
+1322 
-1334 SNEQFIR
+1334 
-1341 DVQAMLMNMG
+1341 
-1351 IDCCVS
+1351 
-1357 VSRSGRKNPKW
+1357 
-1368 SCHVRRQY
+1368 
-1376 ITDYLELI
+1376 
-1384 GFQGQKSVRGL
+1384 
-1395 STAKLGKHSDLG
+1395 
-1407 FIRVKVRSVEEVG
+1407 
-1420 ERTLWGLTVNNHA
+1420 
-1433 YVTNGIVSHNTPI
+1433 TPI
-1446 EYIERRAAKHAY
+1446 EFLERRAARHAFY
-1458 FGTYIMPNEWNEKYY
+1458 GTYIMPNEWNEKYY
-1473 SDHIRIKLNGFKHS
+1473 ADHIRIKLNGFKHS

-1542 NERKMDEYIS
+1542 NDRKMDEYIS

-1607 TYGDAWLDESGKL
+1607 TFGDAWLDETGKL

-1735 TFTDRKAKEI
+1735 TFTDRKAKEL
-1745 VESLIQ
+1745 VENLIQ
-1751 EVNAEAN
+1751 EVNAEAK

-1773 IKVDDFN
+1773 IKVDDYN

-1794 FAAMNYDGEVKVEG
+1794 FSAMNYDGEVKVEG

-1818 VRLTAPSFTLRDKVK
+1818 LRLKAPSFTLRDKVK

-1863 ATTSIQC
+1863 STTSIQC

>member
-24 FNKDSVLMSR
+24 FNKDSVLMSS
-34 EDYDNAKLRV
+34 EDYDNAKLRI

-137 DKPLPLTWSERKDKK
+137 DRPLPLTWSERKDMK
-152 LSEVPVF
+152 LSEIPVF

-197 LFDHYLVSREKGR
+197 LFDHYLKSREAGR
-210 TVQEMIDSFWKEVDF
+210 TVQEMIDTFWKEVDF
-225 NDWLYQPQA
+225 NEWLYQPQA
-234 YQVEFN
+234 YKVEFN

-265 EMPKEMGAARGI
+265 EMPKEIGAARGI

-301 CNFSVAGNTM
+301 CNFSVTGNTL
-311 LGTVY
+311 LGTPD
-316 GLVPIENLVD
+316 GLFPIESMVD
-326 KGCQK
+326 KGPMK
-331 LQSAGVVTCKD
+331 LQSTGLVTCKD
-342 ILRQKDERVYRVTL
+342 ILRQKDERAYRVFL

-361 LDCSSGHKWIRAI
+361 LDCSAGHKWIRAI

-388 QLANIVNKGGE
+388 QVSNIVNKGGE

-412 EWHSDLKVINLR
+412 EWHSDLKIVNLR
-424 EESMLSQDEKCYQ
+424 EDSVLSSDEKCYQ
-437 YTVSFPYYECCEMIN
+437 YSFGAPYSECKEQVN
-452 DLAVRLNFYGFDTGV
+452 DLVVRLNFYGFDTGV
-467 LRYQDKTVIEW
+467 IKGLDLTTIEW

-489 VVAVEAL
+489 VVSVEAL
-496 AEVVPMYDVFDTD
+496 NEIVPMYDVFDTD
-509 DHTVCYNGVITHQC
+509 DHTVCYNGVITHQCYSEDTLVTTDKGLVRIADLEVGDKVDGGSGVFEEVTAKFDTGVQDVLKFTLDDGNELRVTFDHNLLDSEGKDKRAKDFKVGDFVYFKPHFCDSGINADGKMLYLAGYFLGDGSYEKHKYSTRSDCGVSGIRWYFSRTPQGVSNMKLVKSTLDDLSVQYTVEDNPKNTTVRIVSRDVAVIQQVLQIIGDKERLTAYTLSLDKDSFLWFMSGVIASDGTVDSEIGHIRLGMSRKELILDMYRKLQQFNMASKVDYYTYKQTASEHPRFSKYEGRVIKKWRILFSLKDNEKFADAQIAMFGEGKQEVKKARKVTTRKQVGKIVSIEVEEKVQCYNLTVEPNHKLMVQGNVCSSNC

-558 YSFNCV
+558 YSF
-564 AEDTPVITNS
+564 
-574 GICRAS
+574 
-580 ELSGNELVATPLG
+580 
-593 YSSYILNKGKSDSL
+593 
-607 VNLIMSQGADLKIT
+607 
-621 PNHRQLVFTENGVEE
+621 
-636 KLAKNLSV
+636 
-644 GDWVPFTIGTAKT
+644 
-657 VAKNSIYFALGLWY
+657 
-671 GDGNSSGNSNYFVF
+671 
-685 NDREVGN
+685 
-692 ANNIL
+692 
-697 PWISKEVENTK
+697 
-708 GDNLHV
+708 
-714 FLATKEF
+714 
-721 TSLVRSMF
+721 
-729 PNGKDDIRNLY
+729 
-740 NLGIQELVDFIQGLF
+740 
-755 DADGCGSRG
+755 
-764 WLKFT
+764 
-769 QKSSRKEL
+769 
-777 LNFISTVLLSLGIR
+777 
-791 TAFSK
+791 
-796 EIAVNLEGY
+796 
-805 DREYYRYDLKVVG
+805 
-818 QESRVAFL
+818 
-826 QTFHNH
+826 
-832 VGKLDSVSV
+832 
-841 EDSIWNKDKC
+841 
-851 LPPALGVYLSKEFV
+851 
-865 RVFGKVPSGFNRSKF
+865 
-880 FRGVK
+880 
-885 GITVGKFLELFSQ
+885 
-898 YKHDIKIVND
+898 
-908 IVNGTRF
+908 
-915 SCIVA
+915 
-920 IENLHG
+920 
-926 DFNVVDV
+926 
-933 CETSGGVFN
+933 
-942 IAGFWTH
+942 

-1076 FRYKCTLAVHYP
+1076 FRYKCTLLVHYP
-1088 HCLTE
+1088 H
-1093 EALTPYPGTGLLRQN
+1093 TPV
-1108 EHKLGK
+1108 E
-1114 VAGFEDSEVTEV
+1114 F
-1126 SEPFVQKAYTLTT
+1126 
-1139 TRGQQITGNFE
+1139 
-1150 HPVLTS
+1150 
-1156 PFGGGKWELM
+1156 
-1166 GNLKKGQTIYMKIG
+1166 
-1180 TKCYGDFKYVKF
+1180 
-1192 ERPMGN
+1192 
-1198 RAKIKKLDFC
+1198 
-1208 LNPRWA
+1208 
-1214 EVLGWYCGDGFIHE
+1214 
-1228 GESLQFGLC
+1228 
-1237 YNKSEREILER
+1237 LER
-1248 HREVLETMFFDVSVH
+1248 KAAR
-1263 EYDSIDKL
+1263 
-1271 VVNSTLLC
+1271 
-1279 EWVKKEFGSKF
+1279 
-1290 DGKKISKLILTSP
+1290 
-1303 EVVQSSFLRGVF
+1303 
-1315 SADGTCG
+1315 
-1322 DYKEGSSIRLGM
+1322 
-1334 SNEQFIR
+1334 
-1341 DVQAMLMNMG
+1341 
-1351 IDCCVS
+1351 
-1357 VSRSGRKNPKW
+1357 
-1368 SCHVRRQY
+1368 
-1376 ITDYLELI
+1376 
-1384 GFQGQKSVRGL
+1384 
-1395 STAKLGKHSDLG
+1395 
-1407 FIRVKVRSVEEVG
+1407 
-1420 ERTLWGLTVNNHA
+1420 HA
-1433 YVTNGIVSHNTPI
+1433 FY
-1446 EYIERRAAKHAY
+1446 
-1458 FGTYIMPNEWNEKYY
+1458 GTYIMPNEWNEKYY
-1473 SDHIRIKLNGFKHS
+1473 ADHIRIKLNGFKHS

-1607 TYGDAWLDESGKL
+1607 TFGDAWLDESGKL

-1697 KSEELCKVFWELDA
+1697 KSDDLCKMFWELDA

-1735 TFTDRKAKEI
+1735 TFTDRKAKEL
-1745 VESLIQ
+1745 VENLIQ
-1751 EVNAEAN
+1751 EVNAEAK

-1773 IKVDDFN
+1773 IKVDDYN

-1818 VRLTAPSFTLRDKVK
+1818 LRLKAPSFTLRDKVK

-1863 ATTSIQC
+1863 STTSIQC

>member
-1 MEQTRSQR
+1 
-9 FIQEYARLMKSSAEF
+9 MKSSAEF

-74 VFIDFAYV
+74 VFVDFAYV

-437 YTVSFPYYECCEMIN
+437 YTVSSPYHECCEMIN
-452 DLAVRLNFYGFDTGV
+452 DLVVRLNFYGFDTGV
-467 LRYQDKTVIEW
+467 LRYQDKTIIEW

-558 YSFNCV
+558 YSFN
-564 AEDTPVITNS
+564 
-574 GICRAS
+574 
-580 ELSGNELVATPLG
+580 
-593 YSSYILNKGKSDSL
+593 
-607 VNLIMSQGADLKIT
+607 
-621 PNHRQLVFTENGVEE
+621 
-636 KLAKNLSV
+636 
-644 GDWVPFTIGTAKT
+644 
-657 VAKNSIYFALGLWY
+657 
-671 GDGNSSGNSNYFVF
+671 
-685 NDREVGN
+685 
-692 ANNIL
+692 
-697 PWISKEVENTK
+697 
-708 GDNLHV
+708 
-714 FLATKEF
+714 
-721 TSLVRSMF
+721 
-729 PNGKDDIRNLY
+729 
-740 NLGIQELVDFIQGLF
+740 
-755 DADGCGSRG
+755 
-764 WLKFT
+764 
-769 QKSSRKEL
+769 
-777 LNFISTVLLSLGIR
+777 
-791 TAFSK
+791 
-796 EIAVNLEGY
+796 
-805 DREYYRYDLKVVG
+805 
-818 QESRVAFL
+818 
-826 QTFHNH
+826 
-832 VGKLDSVSV
+832 
-841 EDSIWNKDKC
+841 
-851 LPPALGVYLSKEFV
+851 
-865 RVFGKVPSGFNRSKF
+865 
-880 FRGVK
+880 
-885 GITVGKFLELFSQ
+885 
-898 YKHDIKIVND
+898 
-908 IVNGTRF
+908 
-915 SCIVA
+915 
-920 IENLHG
+920 
-926 DFNVVDV
+926 
-933 CETSGGVFN
+933 
-942 IAGFWTH
+942 
-949 NSNYL
+949 SNYL

-959 NIYDW
+959 NIFDW

-1076 FRYKCTLAVHYP
+1076 LRYKCTLAVHYP
-1088 HCLTE
+1088 H
-1093 EALTPYPGTGLLRQN
+1093 
-1108 EHKLGK
+1108 
-1114 VAGFEDSEVTEV
+1114 
-1126 SEPFVQKAYTLTT
+1126 
-1139 TRGQQITGNFE
+1139 
-1150 HPVLTS
+1150 
-1156 PFGGGKWELM
+1156 
-1166 GNLKKGQTIYMKIG
+1166 
-1180 TKCYGDFKYVKF
+1180 
-1192 ERPMGN
+1192 
-1198 RAKIKKLDFC
+1198 
-1208 LNPRWA
+1208 
-1214 EVLGWYCGDGFIHE
+1214 
-1228 GESLQFGLC
+1228 
-1237 YNKSEREILER
+1237 
-1248 HREVLETMFFDVSVH
+1248 
-1263 EYDSIDKL
+1263 
-1271 VVNSTLLC
+1271 
-1279 EWVKKEFGSKF
+1279 
-1290 DGKKISKLILTSP
+1290 
-1303 EVVQSSFLRGVF
+1303 
-1315 SADGTCG
+1315 
-1322 DYKEGSSIRLGM
+1322 
-1334 SNEQFIR
+1334 
-1341 DVQAMLMNMG
+1341 
-1351 IDCCVS
+1351 
-1357 VSRSGRKNPKW
+1357 
-1368 SCHVRRQY
+1368 
-1376 ITDYLELI
+1376 
-1384 GFQGQKSVRGL
+1384 
-1395 STAKLGKHSDLG
+1395 
-1407 FIRVKVRSVEEVG
+1407 
-1420 ERTLWGLTVNNHA
+1420 
-1433 YVTNGIVSHNTPI
+1433 TPI
-1446 EYIERRAAKHAY
+1446 EYIERRAAKHAFY
-1458 FGTYIMPNEWNEKYY
+1458 GTYIMPNEWNEKYY
-1473 SDHIRIKLNGFKHS
+1473 AEHIRIKLNGFKHS

-1528 WEAFKGMIN
+1528 WEAFRALVN
-1537 PDYFF
+1537 PEYFF

-1565 IFQAKKIL
+1565 VFQAKKIL
-1573 KDGANATPTIRC
+1573 KDGADATPTIRC

-1620 TGKVWEEVK
+1620 TGRVWEEVK

-1697 KSEELCKVFWELDA
+1697 KSDDLCKMFWELDA

-1735 TFTDRKAKEI
+1735 TFTDRKAKEL
-1745 VESLIQ
+1745 VENLIQ
-1751 EVNAEAN
+1751 EVNAEAK

-1773 IKVDDFN
+1773 IKVDDYN

>member
-24 FNKDSVLMSR
+24 FNKDSVLMSS
-34 EDYDNAKLRV
+34 EDYDNAKLRI

-82 PEQDDLKYYDKANMP
+82 PEQDDLKFYDKANMP

-137 DKPLPLTWSERKDKK
+137 DRPLPLTWSERKDTK

-197 LFDHYLVSREKGR
+197 LFDHYLRSREQGR
-210 TVQEMIDSFWKEVDF
+210 TVQEMIDTFWKEVDF
-225 NDWLYQPQA
+225 NEWLYQPQA
-234 YQVEFN
+234 YKVEFN

-265 EMPKEMGAARGI
+265 EMPKEIGAARGI

-301 CNFSVAGNTM
+301 CNFSVTGNTL
-311 LGTVY
+311 LGTPD
-316 GLVPIENLVD
+316 GLFPIESMVD
-326 KGCQK
+326 KGPMK
-331 LQSAGVVTCKD
+331 LQSTGLVTCKD
-342 ILRQKDERVYRVTL
+342 ILRQKDERAYRVFL

-361 LDCSSGHKWIRAI
+361 LDCSAGHKWIRAI

-388 QLANIVNKGGE
+388 QVSNIVNKGGE

-412 EWHSDLKVINLR
+412 EWHSDLKIVNLR
-424 EESMLSQDEKCYQ
+424 EDSVLSSDEKCYQ
-437 YTVSFPYYECCEMIN
+437 YSFGAPYSECKEQVN
-452 DLAVRLNFYGFDTGV
+452 DLVVRLNFYGFDTGV
-467 LRYQDKTVIEW
+467 IKGLDLTTIEW

-489 VVAVEAL
+489 VVSVEAL
-496 AEVVPMYDVFDTD
+496 NEIVPMYDVFDTD
-509 DHTVCYNGVITHQC
+509 DHTVCYNGIVTHQC

-558 YSFNCV
+558 YSF
-564 AEDTPVITNS
+564 
-574 GICRAS
+574 
-580 ELSGNELVATPLG
+580 
-593 YSSYILNKGKSDSL
+593 
-607 VNLIMSQGADLKIT
+607 
-621 PNHRQLVFTENGVEE
+621 
-636 KLAKNLSV
+636 
-644 GDWVPFTIGTAKT
+644 
-657 VAKNSIYFALGLWY
+657 
-671 GDGNSSGNSNYFVF
+671 
-685 NDREVGN
+685 
-692 ANNIL
+692 
-697 PWISKEVENTK
+697 
-708 GDNLHV
+708 
-714 FLATKEF
+714 
-721 TSLVRSMF
+721 
-729 PNGKDDIRNLY
+729 
-740 NLGIQELVDFIQGLF
+740 
-755 DADGCGSRG
+755 
-764 WLKFT
+764 
-769 QKSSRKEL
+769 
-777 LNFISTVLLSLGIR
+777 
-791 TAFSK
+791 
-796 EIAVNLEGY
+796 
-805 DREYYRYDLKVVG
+805 
-818 QESRVAFL
+818 
-826 QTFHNH
+826 
-832 VGKLDSVSV
+832 
-841 EDSIWNKDKC
+841 
-851 LPPALGVYLSKEFV
+851 
-865 RVFGKVPSGFNRSKF
+865 
-880 FRGVK
+880 
-885 GITVGKFLELFSQ
+885 
-898 YKHDIKIVND
+898 
-908 IVNGTRF
+908 
-915 SCIVA
+915 
-920 IENLHG
+920 
-926 DFNVVDV
+926 
-933 CETSGGVFN
+933 
-942 IAGFWTH
+942 

-1088 HCLTE
+1088 H
-1093 EALTPYPGTGLLRQN
+1093 
-1108 EHKLGK
+1108 
-1114 VAGFEDSEVTEV
+1114 
-1126 SEPFVQKAYTLTT
+1126 
-1139 TRGQQITGNFE
+1139 
-1150 HPVLTS
+1150 
-1156 PFGGGKWELM
+1156 
-1166 GNLKKGQTIYMKIG
+1166 
-1180 TKCYGDFKYVKF
+1180 
-1192 ERPMGN
+1192 
-1198 RAKIKKLDFC
+1198 
-1208 LNPRWA
+1208 
-1214 EVLGWYCGDGFIHE
+1214 
-1228 GESLQFGLC
+1228 
-1237 YNKSEREILER
+1237 
-1248 HREVLETMFFDVSVH
+1248 
-1263 EYDSIDKL
+1263 
-1271 VVNSTLLC
+1271 
-1279 EWVKKEFGSKF
+1279 
-1290 DGKKISKLILTSP
+1290 
-1303 EVVQSSFLRGVF
+1303 
-1315 SADGTCG
+1315 
-1322 DYKEGSSIRLGM
+1322 
-1334 SNEQFIR
+1334 
-1341 DVQAMLMNMG
+1341 
-1351 IDCCVS
+1351 
-1357 VSRSGRKNPKW
+1357 
-1368 SCHVRRQY
+1368 
-1376 ITDYLELI
+1376 
-1384 GFQGQKSVRGL
+1384 
-1395 STAKLGKHSDLG
+1395 
-1407 FIRVKVRSVEEVG
+1407 
-1420 ERTLWGLTVNNHA
+1420 
-1433 YVTNGIVSHNTPI
+1433 TPI
-1446 EYIERRAAKHAY
+1446 EFLERRAARHAFY
-1458 FGTYIMPNEWNEKYY
+1458 GTYIMPNEWNEKYY
-1473 SDHIRIKLNGFKHS
+1473 ADHIRIKLNGFKHS

-1494 VDLGRYATPW
+1494 VDLGRYATSW

-1620 TGKVWEEVK
+1620 TGRVWEEVK

-1697 KSEELCKVFWELDA
+1697 KSDDLCKMFWELDA

-1751 EVNAEAN
+1751 EVNAEAY

-1773 IKVDDFN
+1773 IKVDDYN
-1780 VFYFESTLSAEFWQ
+1780 LFYFESTLPAEFWQ

-1818 VRLTAPSFTLRDKVK
+1818 LRLKAPSFTLRDKVK

-1863 ATTSIQC
+1863 STTSIQC

>member
-9 FIQEYARLMKSSAEF
+9 FIQEYTRLMKSSAEF

-57 SMTAAVLNDYV
+57 SMTSAVLNDYV

-277 VMGNGVNAGL
+277 VMGNGINAGL

-316 GLVPIENLVD
+316 GLIPIENLVD

-437 YTVSFPYYECCEMIN
+437 YTVSSPYHECCEMIN
-452 DLAVRLNFYGFDTGV
+452 DLVVRLNFYGFDTGV
-467 LRYQDKTVIEW
+467 LRYQDKTIIEW

-558 YSFNCV
+558 YSFN
-564 AEDTPVITNS
+564 
-574 GICRAS
+574 
-580 ELSGNELVATPLG
+580 
-593 YSSYILNKGKSDSL
+593 
-607 VNLIMSQGADLKIT
+607 
-621 PNHRQLVFTENGVEE
+621 
-636 KLAKNLSV
+636 
-644 GDWVPFTIGTAKT
+644 
-657 VAKNSIYFALGLWY
+657 
-671 GDGNSSGNSNYFVF
+671 
-685 NDREVGN
+685 
-692 ANNIL
+692 
-697 PWISKEVENTK
+697 
-708 GDNLHV
+708 
-714 FLATKEF
+714 
-721 TSLVRSMF
+721 
-729 PNGKDDIRNLY
+729 
-740 NLGIQELVDFIQGLF
+740 
-755 DADGCGSRG
+755 
-764 WLKFT
+764 
-769 QKSSRKEL
+769 
-777 LNFISTVLLSLGIR
+777 
-791 TAFSK
+791 
-796 EIAVNLEGY
+796 
-805 DREYYRYDLKVVG
+805 
-818 QESRVAFL
+818 
-826 QTFHNH
+826 
-832 VGKLDSVSV
+832 
-841 EDSIWNKDKC
+841 
-851 LPPALGVYLSKEFV
+851 
-865 RVFGKVPSGFNRSKF
+865 
-880 FRGVK
+880 
-885 GITVGKFLELFSQ
+885 
-898 YKHDIKIVND
+898 
-908 IVNGTRF
+908 
-915 SCIVA
+915 
-920 IENLHG
+920 
-926 DFNVVDV
+926 
-933 CETSGGVFN
+933 
-942 IAGFWTH
+942 
-949 NSNYL
+949 SNYL

-959 NIYDW
+959 NIFDW

-1088 HCLTE
+1088 H
-1093 EALTPYPGTGLLRQN
+1093 
-1108 EHKLGK
+1108 
-1114 VAGFEDSEVTEV
+1114 
-1126 SEPFVQKAYTLTT
+1126 
-1139 TRGQQITGNFE
+1139 
-1150 HPVLTS
+1150 
-1156 PFGGGKWELM
+1156 
-1166 GNLKKGQTIYMKIG
+1166 
-1180 TKCYGDFKYVKF
+1180 
-1192 ERPMGN
+1192 
-1198 RAKIKKLDFC
+1198 
-1208 LNPRWA
+1208 
-1214 EVLGWYCGDGFIHE
+1214 
-1228 GESLQFGLC
+1228 
-1237 YNKSEREILER
+1237 
-1248 HREVLETMFFDVSVH
+1248 
-1263 EYDSIDKL
+1263 
-1271 VVNSTLLC
+1271 
-1279 EWVKKEFGSKF
+1279 
-1290 DGKKISKLILTSP
+1290 
-1303 EVVQSSFLRGVF
+1303 
-1315 SADGTCG
+1315 
-1322 DYKEGSSIRLGM
+1322 
-1334 SNEQFIR
+1334 
-1341 DVQAMLMNMG
+1341 
-1351 IDCCVS
+1351 
-1357 VSRSGRKNPKW
+1357 
-1368 SCHVRRQY
+1368 
-1376 ITDYLELI
+1376 
-1384 GFQGQKSVRGL
+1384 
-1395 STAKLGKHSDLG
+1395 
-1407 FIRVKVRSVEEVG
+1407 
-1420 ERTLWGLTVNNHA
+1420 
-1433 YVTNGIVSHNTPI
+1433 TPI
-1446 EYIERRAAKHAY
+1446 EYIERRAAKHAFY
-1458 FGTYIMPNEWNEKYY
+1458 GTYIMPNEWNEKYY
-1473 SDHIRIKLNGFKHS
+1473 AEHIRIKLNGFKHS

-1528 WEAFKGMIN
+1528 WEAFRALVN
-1537 PDYFF
+1537 PEYFF

-1565 IFQAKKIL
+1565 VFQAKKIL
-1573 KDGANATPTIRC
+1573 KDGADATPTIRC

-1620 TGKVWEEVK
+1620 TGRVWEEVK

-1697 KSEELCKVFWELDA
+1697 KSDDLCKMFWELDA

-1735 TFTDRKAKEI
+1735 TFTDRKAKEL
-1745 VESLIQ
+1745 VENLIQ
-1751 EVNAEAN
+1751 EVNAEAK

-1773 IKVDDFN
+1773 IKVDDYN

>member
-24 FNKDSVLMSR
+24 FNKDSVLMSK

-82 PEQDDLKYYDKANMP
+82 PEQDDLKYYDKANIP

-137 DKPLPLTWSERKDKK
+137 DKPLPLTWSERKDTK

-197 LFDHYLVSREKGR
+197 LFDHYLRSREQGR
-210 TVQEMIDSFWKEVDF
+210 TVQEMIDTFWKEVDF
-225 NDWLYQPQA
+225 NEWLYQPQA
-234 YQVEFN
+234 YKVEFN
-240 DKNQIVKNVKINP
+240 DKNQIVKNIKINP

-265 EMPKEMGAARGI
+265 EMPKEIGAARGI

-301 CNFSVAGNTM
+301 CNFSVVGNTL
-311 LGTVY
+311 LGTPD
-316 GLVPIENLVD
+316 GLFPIESMVD
-326 KGCQK
+326 KGPMK
-331 LQSAGVVTCKD
+331 LQSTGLVTCKD
-342 ILRQKDERVYRVTL
+342 ILRQKDERAYRVFL

-361 LDCSSGHKWIRAI
+361 LDCSAGHKWIRAI

-388 QLANIVNKGGE
+388 QVSNIVNKGGE

-412 EWHSDLKVINLR
+412 EWHSDLKIVNLR
-424 EESMLSQDEKCYQ
+424 EDSVLSFDEKCYQ
-437 YTVSFPYYECCEMIN
+437 YSFGAPYSECKEQVN
-452 DLAVRLNFYGFDTGV
+452 DLVVRLNFYGFDTGV
-467 LRYQDKTVIEW
+467 IKGLDLTTIEW

-489 VVAVEAL
+489 VVSVEAL
-496 AEVVPMYDVFDTD
+496 NEIVPMYDVFDTD
-509 DHTVCYNGVITHQC
+509 DHTVCYNGVITHQCYSEDTLVTTDKGLVRIADLEVGDKVDGGSGVFEEVTAKFDTGVQDVLKFTLDDGNELRVTFDHNLLDSEGKDKRAKDFKVGDFVYFKPHFCDSGINADGKMLYLAGYFLGDGSYEKHKYSTRSDCGVSGIRWYFSRTPQGVSNMKLVKSTLDDLSVQYTVEDNPKNTTVRIVSRDVAVIQQVLQIIGDKERLTAYTLSLDKDSFLWFMSGVIASDGTVDSEIGHIRLGMSRKELILDMYRKLQQFNMASKVDYYTYKQTASEHPRFSKYEGRVIKKWRILFSLKDNEKFADAQIAMFGEGKQEVKKARKVTTRKQVGKIVSIEVEEKVQCYNLTVEPNHKLMVQGNVCSSNC

-558 YSFNCV
+558 YSF
-564 AEDTPVITNS
+564 
-574 GICRAS
+574 
-580 ELSGNELVATPLG
+580 
-593 YSSYILNKGKSDSL
+593 
-607 VNLIMSQGADLKIT
+607 
-621 PNHRQLVFTENGVEE
+621 
-636 KLAKNLSV
+636 
-644 GDWVPFTIGTAKT
+644 
-657 VAKNSIYFALGLWY
+657 
-671 GDGNSSGNSNYFVF
+671 
-685 NDREVGN
+685 
-692 ANNIL
+692 
-697 PWISKEVENTK
+697 
-708 GDNLHV
+708 
-714 FLATKEF
+714 
-721 TSLVRSMF
+721 
-729 PNGKDDIRNLY
+729 
-740 NLGIQELVDFIQGLF
+740 
-755 DADGCGSRG
+755 
-764 WLKFT
+764 
-769 QKSSRKEL
+769 
-777 LNFISTVLLSLGIR
+777 
-791 TAFSK
+791 
-796 EIAVNLEGY
+796 
-805 DREYYRYDLKVVG
+805 
-818 QESRVAFL
+818 
-826 QTFHNH
+826 
-832 VGKLDSVSV
+832 
-841 EDSIWNKDKC
+841 
-851 LPPALGVYLSKEFV
+851 
-865 RVFGKVPSGFNRSKF
+865 
-880 FRGVK
+880 
-885 GITVGKFLELFSQ
+885 
-898 YKHDIKIVND
+898 
-908 IVNGTRF
+908 
-915 SCIVA
+915 
-920 IENLHG
+920 
-926 DFNVVDV
+926 
-933 CETSGGVFN
+933 
-942 IAGFWTH
+942 

-1088 HCLTE
+1088 H
-1093 EALTPYPGTGLLRQN
+1093 
-1108 EHKLGK
+1108 
-1114 VAGFEDSEVTEV
+1114 
-1126 SEPFVQKAYTLTT
+1126 
-1139 TRGQQITGNFE
+1139 
-1150 HPVLTS
+1150 
-1156 PFGGGKWELM
+1156 
-1166 GNLKKGQTIYMKIG
+1166 
-1180 TKCYGDFKYVKF
+1180 
-1192 ERPMGN
+1192 
-1198 RAKIKKLDFC
+1198 
-1208 LNPRWA
+1208 
-1214 EVLGWYCGDGFIHE
+1214 
-1228 GESLQFGLC
+1228 
-1237 YNKSEREILER
+1237 
-1248 HREVLETMFFDVSVH
+1248 
-1263 EYDSIDKL
+1263 
-1271 VVNSTLLC
+1271 
-1279 EWVKKEFGSKF
+1279 
-1290 DGKKISKLILTSP
+1290 
-1303 EVVQSSFLRGVF
+1303 
-1315 SADGTCG
+1315 
-1322 DYKEGSSIRLGM
+1322 
-1334 SNEQFIR
+1334 
-1341 DVQAMLMNMG
+1341 
-1351 IDCCVS
+1351 
-1357 VSRSGRKNPKW
+1357 
-1368 SCHVRRQY
+1368 
-1376 ITDYLELI
+1376 
-1384 GFQGQKSVRGL
+1384 
-1395 STAKLGKHSDLG
+1395 
-1407 FIRVKVRSVEEVG
+1407 
-1420 ERTLWGLTVNNHA
+1420 
-1433 YVTNGIVSHNTPI
+1433 TPI
-1446 EYIERRAAKHAY
+1446 EYIERRAAKHAFY
-1458 FGTYIMPNEWNEKYY
+1458 GTYIMPNEWNEKYY
-1473 SDHIRIKLNGFKHS
+1473 AEHIRIKLNGFKHS

-1528 WEAFKGMIN
+1528 WEAFRALVN
-1537 PDYFF
+1537 PEYFF

-1565 IFQAKKIL
+1565 VFQAKKIL
-1573 KDGANATPTIRC
+1573 KDGADATPTIRC

-1620 TGKVWEEVK
+1620 TGRVWEEVK

-1697 KSEELCKVFWELDA
+1697 KSDDLCKMFWELDA

-1735 TFTDRKAKEI
+1735 TFTDRKAKEL
-1745 VESLIQ
+1745 VENLIQ
-1751 EVNAEAN
+1751 EVNAEAK

-1773 IKVDDFN
+1773 IKVDDYN

-1808 AQGAMETIKD
+1808 NQGAMETIKD

>member
-1 MEQTRSQR
+1 
-9 FIQEYARLMKSSAEF
+9 MKSSAEF

-34 EDYDNAKLRV
+34 EDYDNAKLRI

-82 PEQDDLKYYDKANMP
+82 PEQDDLKFYDKANMP
-97 YAIGNVTHL
+97 YALGNVTHL

-172 FGELGDGRQAFL
+172 FGELGDGRQALL

-437 YTVSFPYYECCEMIN
+437 YTVSSPYHECCEMIN
-452 DLAVRLNFYGFDTGV
+452 DLVVRLNFYGFDTGV
-467 LRYQDKTVIEW
+467 LRYQDKTIIEW

-523 HEGAYTGGWVENTPE
+523 YSEDTLVTTDKGLVRIADLEVGDKVDGGSGVFEEVTAKFDTGVQDVLKFTLDDGNELRVTFDHNLLDSEGKDKRAKDFKVGDFVYFKPHFCDSGINADGKMLYLAGYFLGDGSYEKHKYSTRSDCGVSGIRWYFSRTPQGVSNMKLVKSTLDDLSVQYTVEDNPKNTTVRIVSRDVSVIQQVLQIIGDKERLTAYTLSLDKDSFLWFMSGVIASDGTVDSEIGHIRLGMSRKELILDMYRKLQQFNMASKVDYYTYKQTASEHPRFSKYEGRVIKKWRILFSLKDNEKFADAQIAMFGEGKQEVKKARKVTTRKQVGKIVSIEVEEKVQCYNLTVEPNHKLMVQGNVCSSNCHEGAYTGGWVENTPE

-558 YSFNCV
+558 YSF
-564 AEDTPVITNS
+564 
-574 GICRAS
+574 
-580 ELSGNELVATPLG
+580 
-593 YSSYILNKGKSDSL
+593 
-607 VNLIMSQGADLKIT
+607 
-621 PNHRQLVFTENGVEE
+621 
-636 KLAKNLSV
+636 
-644 GDWVPFTIGTAKT
+644 
-657 VAKNSIYFALGLWY
+657 
-671 GDGNSSGNSNYFVF
+671 
-685 NDREVGN
+685 
-692 ANNIL
+692 
-697 PWISKEVENTK
+697 
-708 GDNLHV
+708 
-714 FLATKEF
+714 
-721 TSLVRSMF
+721 
-729 PNGKDDIRNLY
+729 
-740 NLGIQELVDFIQGLF
+740 
-755 DADGCGSRG
+755 
-764 WLKFT
+764 
-769 QKSSRKEL
+769 
-777 LNFISTVLLSLGIR
+777 
-791 TAFSK
+791 
-796 EIAVNLEGY
+796 
-805 DREYYRYDLKVVG
+805 
-818 QESRVAFL
+818 
-826 QTFHNH
+826 
-832 VGKLDSVSV
+832 
-841 EDSIWNKDKC
+841 
-851 LPPALGVYLSKEFV
+851 
-865 RVFGKVPSGFNRSKF
+865 
-880 FRGVK
+880 
-885 GITVGKFLELFSQ
+885 
-898 YKHDIKIVND
+898 
-908 IVNGTRF
+908 
-915 SCIVA
+915 
-920 IENLHG
+920 
-926 DFNVVDV
+926 
-933 CETSGGVFN
+933 
-942 IAGFWTH
+942 

-1088 HCLTE
+1088 H
-1093 EALTPYPGTGLLRQN
+1093 
-1108 EHKLGK
+1108 
-1114 VAGFEDSEVTEV
+1114 
-1126 SEPFVQKAYTLTT
+1126 
-1139 TRGQQITGNFE
+1139 
-1150 HPVLTS
+1150 
-1156 PFGGGKWELM
+1156 
-1166 GNLKKGQTIYMKIG
+1166 
-1180 TKCYGDFKYVKF
+1180 
-1192 ERPMGN
+1192 
-1198 RAKIKKLDFC
+1198 
-1208 LNPRWA
+1208 
-1214 EVLGWYCGDGFIHE
+1214 
-1228 GESLQFGLC
+1228 
-1237 YNKSEREILER
+1237 
-1248 HREVLETMFFDVSVH
+1248 
-1263 EYDSIDKL
+1263 
-1271 VVNSTLLC
+1271 
-1279 EWVKKEFGSKF
+1279 
-1290 DGKKISKLILTSP
+1290 
-1303 EVVQSSFLRGVF
+1303 
-1315 SADGTCG
+1315 
-1322 DYKEGSSIRLGM
+1322 
-1334 SNEQFIR
+1334 
-1341 DVQAMLMNMG
+1341 
-1351 IDCCVS
+1351 
-1357 VSRSGRKNPKW
+1357 
-1368 SCHVRRQY
+1368 
-1376 ITDYLELI
+1376 
-1384 GFQGQKSVRGL
+1384 
-1395 STAKLGKHSDLG
+1395 
-1407 FIRVKVRSVEEVG
+1407 
-1420 ERTLWGLTVNNHA
+1420 
-1433 YVTNGIVSHNTPI
+1433 TPI
-1446 EYIERRAAKHAY
+1446 EYIERRAAKHAFY
-1458 FGTYIMPNEWNEKYY
+1458 GTYIMPNEWNEKYY
-1473 SDHIRIKLNGFKHS
+1473 AEHIRIKLNGFKHS

-1528 WEAFKGMIN
+1528 WEAFRALVN
-1537 PDYFF
+1537 PEYFF

-1565 IFQAKKIL
+1565 VFQAKKIL
-1573 KDGANATPTIRC
+1573 KDGADATPTIRC

-1620 TGKVWEEVK
+1620 TGRVWEEVK

-1697 KSEELCKVFWELDA
+1697 KSDDLCKMFWELDA

-1735 TFTDRKAKEI
+1735 TFTDRKAKEL
-1745 VESLIQ
+1745 VENLIQ
-1751 EVNAEAN
+1751 EVNAEAK

-1773 IKVDDFN
+1773 IKVDDYN

>member
-74 VFIDFAYV
+74 VFMDFAYV

-437 YTVSFPYYECCEMIN
+437 YTVSSPYHECCEMIN
-452 DLAVRLNFYGFDTGV
+452 DLVVRLNFYGFDTGV

-523 HEGAYTGGWVENTPE
+523 YSEDTLVTTNRGLIRIADLEVGDKVDGGSGVFEEVTAKFDTGVQDVLKFTLDDGNELRVTFDHNLLDSEGKDKRAKDFKVGDLVYFKPHFCDSGINADGKMLYLSGYFLGDGSYEKHKYSTRSDCGVSGIRWYFSRTPQGVSNMKLVKSTLDDLSVQYTVEDNPKNTTVRIVSRDVAVIQQVLQIVGDKERLTAYTLSLDKDSFLWFMSGVIASDGTVDSEIGHIRLGMSRKELILDMYRKLQQFNMASKVDYYTYKQTASEHPRFSKYEGRVIKKWRILFSLKDNEKFADAQIAMFGEGKQEVKKARKVTTRKQVGKIVSIEVEEKVQCYNLTVEPNHKLMVQGNVCSSNCHEGAYTGGWVENTPE

-558 YSFNCV
+558 YSF
-564 AEDTPVITNS
+564 
-574 GICRAS
+574 
-580 ELSGNELVATPLG
+580 
-593 YSSYILNKGKSDSL
+593 
-607 VNLIMSQGADLKIT
+607 
-621 PNHRQLVFTENGVEE
+621 
-636 KLAKNLSV
+636 
-644 GDWVPFTIGTAKT
+644 
-657 VAKNSIYFALGLWY
+657 
-671 GDGNSSGNSNYFVF
+671 
-685 NDREVGN
+685 
-692 ANNIL
+692 
-697 PWISKEVENTK
+697 
-708 GDNLHV
+708 
-714 FLATKEF
+714 
-721 TSLVRSMF
+721 
-729 PNGKDDIRNLY
+729 
-740 NLGIQELVDFIQGLF
+740 
-755 DADGCGSRG
+755 
-764 WLKFT
+764 
-769 QKSSRKEL
+769 
-777 LNFISTVLLSLGIR
+777 
-791 TAFSK
+791 
-796 EIAVNLEGY
+796 
-805 DREYYRYDLKVVG
+805 
-818 QESRVAFL
+818 
-826 QTFHNH
+826 
-832 VGKLDSVSV
+832 
-841 EDSIWNKDKC
+841 
-851 LPPALGVYLSKEFV
+851 
-865 RVFGKVPSGFNRSKF
+865 
-880 FRGVK
+880 
-885 GITVGKFLELFSQ
+885 
-898 YKHDIKIVND
+898 
-908 IVNGTRF
+908 
-915 SCIVA
+915 
-920 IENLHG
+920 
-926 DFNVVDV
+926 
-933 CETSGGVFN
+933 
-942 IAGFWTH
+942 

-1088 HCLTE
+1088 H
-1093 EALTPYPGTGLLRQN
+1093 
-1108 EHKLGK
+1108 
-1114 VAGFEDSEVTEV
+1114 
-1126 SEPFVQKAYTLTT
+1126 
-1139 TRGQQITGNFE
+1139 
-1150 HPVLTS
+1150 
-1156 PFGGGKWELM
+1156 
-1166 GNLKKGQTIYMKIG
+1166 
-1180 TKCYGDFKYVKF
+1180 
-1192 ERPMGN
+1192 
-1198 RAKIKKLDFC
+1198 
-1208 LNPRWA
+1208 
-1214 EVLGWYCGDGFIHE
+1214 
-1228 GESLQFGLC
+1228 
-1237 YNKSEREILER
+1237 
-1248 HREVLETMFFDVSVH
+1248 
-1263 EYDSIDKL
+1263 
-1271 VVNSTLLC
+1271 
-1279 EWVKKEFGSKF
+1279 
-1290 DGKKISKLILTSP
+1290 
-1303 EVVQSSFLRGVF
+1303 
-1315 SADGTCG
+1315 
-1322 DYKEGSSIRLGM
+1322 
-1334 SNEQFIR
+1334 
-1341 DVQAMLMNMG
+1341 
-1351 IDCCVS
+1351 
-1357 VSRSGRKNPKW
+1357 
-1368 SCHVRRQY
+1368 
-1376 ITDYLELI
+1376 
-1384 GFQGQKSVRGL
+1384 
-1395 STAKLGKHSDLG
+1395 
-1407 FIRVKVRSVEEVG
+1407 
-1420 ERTLWGLTVNNHA
+1420 
-1433 YVTNGIVSHNTPI
+1433 TPI
-1446 EYIERRAAKHAY
+1446 EYIERRAAKHAFY
-1458 FGTYIMPNEWNEKYY
+1458 GTYIMPNEWNEKYY
-1473 SDHIRIKLNGFKHS
+1473 AEHIRIKLNGFKHS

-1528 WEAFKGMIN
+1528 WEAFRALVN
-1537 PDYFF
+1537 PEYFF

-1565 IFQAKKIL
+1565 VFQAKKIL
-1573 KDGANATPTIRC
+1573 KDGADATPTIRC

-1620 TGKVWEEVK
+1620 TGRVWEEVK

-1697 KSEELCKVFWELDA
+1697 KSDDLCKMFWELDA

-1735 TFTDRKAKEI
+1735 TFTDRKAKEL
-1745 VESLIQ
+1745 VENLTQ
-1751 EVNAEAN
+1751 EVNAEAK

-1773 IKVDDFN
+1773 IKVDDYN